1 MIKIKSKDFDLN
13 TLFQFDLLREVLL
26 NIAEFQNDIQ
36 SEIMDLKKND
46 KIQDMRLTRL
56 EQKQDIKFDPSEFN
70 INIINLDKSPEID
83 TPTENNKNTEKSLEE
98 KEKNEEKKEKDI
110 FESNDKDDDE
120 EEKKEKKM
128 RNKYDNLL
136 NDKTNNMTTNNNSNI
151 QNQSSSSPMNQDIIR
166 NMMKN
171 IRENTEKIANLE
183 SQLNKEFER
192 QIKKSKEDLKRDFIG
207 QLSEFKGK
215 NKILDKR
222 INDLEQKNSEQDK
235 LIEDLTVKCSNID
248 VFNMFRDSGD
258 GTVDMAKVLVK
269 SLEEKVFKKF
279 ELVDLR
285 YKQEV
290 NEVIKLKKTMENM
303 QPVIEKYEREI
314 NYSKEEIQKTKDE
327 INSLKELMNDLK
339 NGESTNINKKEINKK
354 IEDLKKELENMI
366 KNGQNELDSKIL
378 DCVKNIKN
386 IGQESNE
393 NTSNNLYN
401 DETINTLEKKIN
413 DLRKKTNDLDN
424 SFKLYMKNSEIDEI
438 KKNIKDIR
446 FDVDQKITKDSLK
459 ELYNLHLSDLD
470 EINDLREHI
479 STIFDDLRK
488 NIKSTSTLTNKV
500 ESIVG
505 NLISSKE
512 SKSSI
517 QKQIIDFTK
526 YVENSKLSEVVKNFN
541 LKIEDIY
548 SEIESLR
555 RDLTD
560 LQIDCKDFEKKER
573 VNRLEEDIYKNLT
586 DSKSALQKNKNE
598 IYKSI
603 KGLEVQIKSLDDE
616 IKLKQDADSWILAK
630 KPLKCFNCASCEAH
644 IKNVKNENPSDEF
657 ISWNKYPQHQ
667 QNEKNNRF
675 GRGFSHML
683 QMMTYDLI
691 NNLDSNTNN
700 SNNNNKEQY
709 IPISEDVN
717 PITNKTNNISNDQI
731 NKMNNSQVIDNNN
744 KYGTIA
750 KIAQIE
756 RSTSNIMNRI
766 NKRETGKSSAPKN
779 NGKLKLPKMEN
790 KKIRNEESLPYF
802 DEEKNNINPN
812 DSINYNEK
820 VISNNAESPRIVK
833 ITKKKGNQVLLN
845 SYGSSPD
852 IIMQN
857 LKSPLNSKQHSRQ
870 RKMENQMGDNNLI
883 QTYPVP

>member
-26 NIAEFQNDIQ
+26 NLAEFQNDIQ
-36 SEIMDLKKND
+36 SEIMALKKND
-46 KIQDMRLTRL
+46 KIQDMRLSRL
-56 EQKQDIKFDPSEFN
+56 EEKHDIKFDPSEFN
-70 INIINLDKSPEID
+70 INIINLDKSPEFGIS
-83 TPTENNKNTEKSLEE
+83 TENNKNTEKDIEE
-98 KEKNEEKKEKDI
+98 KGKKEENDI
-110 FESNDKDDDE
+110 FESNEKDDDE

-128 RNKYDNLL
+128 KNKYDKLL
-136 NDKTNNMTTNNNSNI
+136 NDKANNMVNNNNSYI
-151 QNQSSSSPMNQDIIR
+151 PNQASSSSMNQDIIR
-166 NMMKN
+166 SMMKD
-171 IRENTEKIANLE
+171 IRENAEKIANLE
-183 SQLNKEFER
+183 SQLNKDFER
-192 QIKKSKEDLKRDFIG
+192 QIKKSKDDLKRDFIG

-269 SLEEKVFKKF
+269 ALEEKVFKKF

-285 YKQEV
+285 YKQEM
-290 NEVIKLKKTMENM
+290 NEVITLKKTMENM
-303 QPVIEKYEREI
+303 QPVIEKYDREI
-314 NYSKEEIQKTKDE
+314 NYSKEEIQKIKEDINSLRELINEIKNDKSAKINEDE
-327 INSLKELMNDLK
+327 INQ
-339 NGESTNINKKEINKK
+339 K
-354 IEDLKKELENMI
+354 IKDLKKELEKMI
-366 KNGQNELDSKIL
+366 KNSQNELDNKIL
-378 DCVKNIKN
+378 ECVKNIKN
-386 IGQESNE
+386 IGEGTNQ

-401 DETINTLEKKIN
+401 DETINNLEKKIN

-459 ELYNLHLSDLD
+459 ELYNLHLSDVD
-470 EINDLREHI
+470 EINDLRDHI
-479 STIFDDLRK
+479 SNIFDDLRK
-488 NIKSTSTLTNKV
+488 NIRATTTLTNKV

-505 NLISSKE
+505 NMVSSKE
-512 SKSSI
+512 VKPSV

-541 LKIEDIY
+541 MKIEDLY
-548 SEIESLR
+548 GEIESLR

-560 LQIDCKDFEKKER
+560 LQIDCKVYEKKER
-573 VNRLEEDIYKNLT
+573 VNRLEEDIYKNIN
-586 DSKSALQKNKNE
+586 DFKSTLQKNKNE

-603 KGLEVQIKSLDDE
+603 KGLEVQMKSLDDE

-630 KPLKCFNCASCEAH
+630 KPLKCFNCASCEAL
-644 IKNVKNENPSDEF
+644 IKNVKNENPSDEY
-657 ISWNKYPQHQ
+657 ISWNKYPQK
-667 QNEKNNRF
+667 NEKNNNRF

-691 NNLDSNTNN
+691 NNLDNNTNS
-700 SNNNNKEQY
+700 SNNNNNSNKEQY
-709 IPISEDVN
+709 IPISEDFN
-717 PITNKTNNISNDQI
+717 PSTNKTNNISNDQS

-756 RSTSNIMNRI
+756 RSTSNIMNRL
-766 NKRETGKSSAPKN
+766 NKRETGKSSVPKN

-790 KKIRNEESLPYF
+790 KKIRNEESLPYL
-802 DEEKNNINPN
+802 DEEKNNINSN

-820 VISNNAESPRIVK
+820 VLSNNAESPRIIR

-845 SYGSSPD
+845 SYGSSPN

-857 LKSPLNSKQHSRQ
+857 LKSPPNSKENSRQ

>member
-26 NIAEFQNDIQ
+26 NLAEFQNDIQ
-36 SEIMDLKKND
+36 SEIMALKKND
-46 KIQDMRLTRL
+46 KIQDMRLSRL
-56 EQKQDIKFDPSEFN
+56 ELKHDIKFDPSEFN
-70 INIINLDKSPEID
+70 ISIINLDKSPEFGIS
-83 TPTENNKNTEKSLEE
+83 TENNKNTEKDIEE
-98 KEKNEEKKEKDI
+98 KGKKEENDI
-110 FESNDKDDDE
+110 FESNEKDDDE

-128 RNKYDNLL
+128 KNKYDKLL
-136 NDKTNNMTTNNNSNI
+136 NDKANNMVNNNNSYM
-151 QNQSSSSPMNQDIIR
+151 QNQASSSSMNQDIIR
-166 NMMKN
+166 SMMKD
-171 IRENTEKIANLE
+171 IRENAEKIANLE
-183 SQLNKEFER
+183 SQLNKDFER
-192 QIKKSKEDLKRDFIG
+192 QIKKSKDDLKRDFIG

-269 SLEEKVFKKF
+269 ALEEKVFKKF

-285 YKQEV
+285 YKQEM
-290 NEVIKLKKTMENM
+290 NEVITLKKTMENM
-303 QPVIEKYEREI
+303 QPVIEKYDREI
-314 NYSKEEIQKTKDE
+314 NYSKEEIQKIKEDINSLRELINEIKNDESAKINEDE
-327 INSLKELMNDLK
+327 INQ
-339 NGESTNINKKEINKK
+339 K
-354 IEDLKKELENMI
+354 IKDLKKELEKMI
-366 KNGQNELDSKIL
+366 KNSQNELDNKIL
-378 DCVKNIKN
+378 ECVKNIKN
-386 IGQESNE
+386 IGEGTNQ

-401 DETINTLEKKIN
+401 DETINNLEKKIN

-459 ELYNLHLSDLD
+459 ELYNLHLSDVD
-470 EINDLREHI
+470 EINDLRDHI
-479 STIFDDLRK
+479 SNIFDDLRK
-488 NIKSTSTLTNKV
+488 NIRATTTLTNKV

-505 NLISSKE
+505 NMVSSKE
-512 SKSSI
+512 VKPSV

-541 LKIEDIY
+541 MKIEDLY
-548 SEIESLR
+548 GEIESLR

-560 LQIDCKDFEKKER
+560 LQIDCKVYEKKER
-573 VNRLEEDIYKNLT
+573 VNRLEEDIYKNIN
-586 DSKSALQKNKNE
+586 DFKSTLQKNKNE

-603 KGLEVQIKSLDDE
+603 KGLEVQMKSLDDE

-630 KPLKCFNCASCEAH
+630 KPLKCFNCASCEAL
-644 IKNVKNENPSDEF
+644 IKNVKNENPSDEY
-657 ISWNKYPQHQ
+657 ISWNKYPQK
-667 QNEKNNRF
+667 NEKNNNRF

-691 NNLDSNTNN
+691 NNLDNNTNS
-700 SNNNNKEQY
+700 SNNNNNSNKEQY
-709 IPISEDVN
+709 IPISEDFN
-717 PITNKTNNISNDQI
+717 PSTNKTNNISNDQS

-756 RSTSNIMNRI
+756 RSTSNIMNRL
-766 NKRETGKSSAPKN
+766 NKRETGKSSVPKN

-790 KKIRNEESLPYF
+790 KKIRNEESLPYL
-802 DEEKNNINPN
+802 DEEKNNINSN

-820 VISNNAESPRIVK
+820 VLSNNAESPRIIK

-845 SYGSSPD
+845 SYGSSPN

-857 LKSPLNSKQHSRQ
+857 LKSPPNSKENSRQ

>member
-26 NIAEFQNDIQ
+26 NLAEFQNDIQ
-36 SEIMDLKKND
+36 SEIMALKKND
-46 KIQDMRLTRL
+46 KIQDMRLSRL
-56 EQKQDIKFDPSEFN
+56 EEKHDIKFDPSEFN
-70 INIINLDKSPEID
+70 ISIINLDKSPEFGIS
-83 TPTENNKNTEKSLEE
+83 TENNKNTEKDIEE
-98 KEKNEEKKEKDI
+98 KGKKEEKDI
-110 FESNDKDDDE
+110 FESNEKDDDE

-128 RNKYDNLL
+128 KNKYDKLL
-136 NDKTNNMTTNNNSNI
+136 NDKANNMVNNNNSYM
-151 QNQSSSSPMNQDIIR
+151 QNQASSSSMNQDIIR
-166 NMMKN
+166 SMMKD
-171 IRENTEKIANLE
+171 IRENAEKIANLE
-183 SQLNKEFER
+183 SQLNKDFER
-192 QIKKSKEDLKRDFIG
+192 QIKKSKDDLKRDFIG

-269 SLEEKVFKKF
+269 ALEEKVFKKF

-285 YKQEV
+285 YKQEM
-290 NEVIKLKKTMENM
+290 NEVITLKKTMENM
-303 QPVIEKYEREI
+303 QPVIEKYDREI
-314 NYSKEEIQKTKDE
+314 NYSKEEIQKIKEDINSLRELINEIKNDESAKINEDE
-327 INSLKELMNDLK
+327 INQ
-339 NGESTNINKKEINKK
+339 K
-354 IEDLKKELENMI
+354 IKDLKKELEKMI
-366 KNGQNELDSKIL
+366 KNSQNELDNKIL
-378 DCVKNIKN
+378 ECVKNIKN
-386 IGQESNE
+386 IGEGTNQ

-401 DETINTLEKKIN
+401 DETINNLEKKIN

-459 ELYNLHLSDLD
+459 ELYNLHLSDVD
-470 EINDLREHI
+470 EINDLRDHI
-479 STIFDDLRK
+479 SNIFDDLRK
-488 NIKSTSTLTNKV
+488 NIRATTTLTNKV

-505 NLISSKE
+505 NMVSSKE
-512 SKSSI
+512 VKPSV

-541 LKIEDIY
+541 MKIEDLY
-548 SEIESLR
+548 GEIESLR

-560 LQIDCKDFEKKER
+560 LQIDCKVYEKKER
-573 VNRLEEDIYKNLT
+573 VNRLEEDIYKNIN
-586 DSKSALQKNKNE
+586 DFKSTLQKNKNE

-603 KGLEVQIKSLDDE
+603 KGLEVQMKSLDDE

-630 KPLKCFNCASCEAH
+630 KPLKCFNCASCEAL
-644 IKNVKNENPSDEF
+644 IKNVKNENPSDEY
-657 ISWNKYPQHQ
+657 ISWNKYPQK
-667 QNEKNNRF
+667 NEKNNNRF

-691 NNLDSNTNN
+691 NNLDNNTNS
-700 SNNNNKEQY
+700 SNNNNNSNKEQY
-709 IPISEDVN
+709 IPISEDFN
-717 PITNKTNNISNDQI
+717 PSTNKTNNISNDQS

-756 RSTSNIMNRI
+756 RSTSNIMNRL
-766 NKRETGKSSAPKN
+766 NKRETGKSSVPKN

-790 KKIRNEESLPYF
+790 KKIRNEESLPYL
-802 DEEKNNINPN
+802 DEEKNNINSN

-820 VISNNAESPRIVK
+820 VLSNNAESPRIIK

-845 SYGSSPD
+845 SYGSSPN

-857 LKSPLNSKQHSRQ
+857 LKSPPNSKENPRQ

>member
-26 NIAEFQNDIQ
+26 NLAEFQNDIQ
-36 SEIMDLKKND
+36 SEIMALKKND
-46 KIQDMRLTRL
+46 KIQDMRLSRL
-56 EQKQDIKFDPSEFN
+56 EEKHDIKFDPSEFN
-70 INIINLDKSPEID
+70 ISIINLDKSPEFGIS
-83 TPTENNKNTEKSLEE
+83 TENNKNTEKDIEE
-98 KEKNEEKKEKDI
+98 KGKKEENDI
-110 FESNDKDDDE
+110 FESNEKDDDE

-128 RNKYDNLL
+128 KNKYDKLL
-136 NDKTNNMTTNNNSNI
+136 NDKANNMVNNNNSYM
-151 QNQSSSSPMNQDIIR
+151 QNQASSSSMNQDIIR
-166 NMMKN
+166 SMMKD
-171 IRENTEKIANLE
+171 IRENAEKIANLE
-183 SQLNKEFER
+183 SQLNKDFER
-192 QIKKSKEDLKRDFIG
+192 QIKKSKDDLKRDFIG

-269 SLEEKVFKKF
+269 ALEEKVFKKF

-285 YKQEV
+285 YKQEM
-290 NEVIKLKKTMENM
+290 NEVITLKKTMENM
-303 QPVIEKYEREI
+303 QPVIEKYDREI
-314 NYSKEEIQKTKDE
+314 NYSKEEIQKIKEDINSLRELINEIKNDESAKINEDE
-327 INSLKELMNDLK
+327 INQ
-339 NGESTNINKKEINKK
+339 K
-354 IEDLKKELENMI
+354 IKDLKKELEKMI
-366 KNGQNELDSKIL
+366 KNSQNELDNKIL
-378 DCVKNIKN
+378 ECVKNIKN
-386 IGQESNE
+386 IGEGTNQ

-401 DETINTLEKKIN
+401 DETINNLEKKIN

-459 ELYNLHLSDLD
+459 ELYNLHLSDVD
-470 EINDLREHI
+470 EINDLRDHI
-479 STIFDDLRK
+479 SNIFDDLRK
-488 NIKSTSTLTNKV
+488 NIRATTTLTNKV

-505 NLISSKE
+505 NMVSSKE
-512 SKSSI
+512 VKPSV

-541 LKIEDIY
+541 MKIEDLY
-548 SEIESLR
+548 GEIESLR

-560 LQIDCKDFEKKER
+560 LQIDCKVYEKKER
-573 VNRLEEDIYKNLT
+573 VNRLEEDIYKNIN
-586 DSKSALQKNKNE
+586 DFKSTLQKNKNE

-603 KGLEVQIKSLDDE
+603 KGLEVQMKSLDDE

-630 KPLKCFNCASCEAH
+630 KPLKCFNCASCEAL
-644 IKNVKNENPSDEF
+644 IKNVKNENPSDEY
-657 ISWNKYPQHQ
+657 ISWNKYPQK
-667 QNEKNNRF
+667 NEKNNNRF

-691 NNLDSNTNN
+691 NNLDNNTNS
-700 SNNNNKEQY
+700 SNNYNNSNKEQY
-709 IPISEDVN
+709 IPISEDFN
-717 PITNKTNNISNDQI
+717 PSTNKTNNISNDQS

-756 RSTSNIMNRI
+756 RSTSNIMNRL
-766 NKRETGKSSAPKN
+766 NKRETGKSSVPKN

-790 KKIRNEESLPYF
+790 KKIRNEESLPYL
-802 DEEKNNINPN
+802 DEEKNNINSN

-820 VISNNAESPRIVK
+820 VLSNNAESPRIIK

-845 SYGSSPD
+845 SYGSSPN

-857 LKSPLNSKQHSRQ
+857 LKSPPNSKENSRQ

>member
-26 NIAEFQNDIQ
+26 NLAEFQNDIQ
-36 SEIMDLKKND
+36 SEIMALKKND
-46 KIQDMRLTRL
+46 KIQDMRLSRL
-56 EQKQDIKFDPSEFN
+56 EEKHDIKFDPSEFN
-70 INIINLDKSPEID
+70 ISIINLDKSPEFGIS
-83 TPTENNKNTEKSLEE
+83 TENNKNTEKDIEE
-98 KEKNEEKKEKDI
+98 KGKKEENDI
-110 FESNDKDDDE
+110 FESNEKDDDE

-128 RNKYDNLL
+128 KNKYDKLL
-136 NDKTNNMTTNNNSNI
+136 NDKANNMVSNNNSYM
-151 QNQSSSSPMNQDIIR
+151 QNQASSSSMNQDIIR
-166 NMMKN
+166 SMMKD
-171 IRENTEKIANLE
+171 IRENAEKIANLE
-183 SQLNKEFER
+183 SQLNKDFER
-192 QIKKSKEDLKRDFIG
+192 QIKKSKDDLKRDFIG

-269 SLEEKVFKKF
+269 ALEEKVFKKF

-285 YKQEV
+285 YKQEM
-290 NEVIKLKKTMENM
+290 NEVITLKKTMENM
-303 QPVIEKYEREI
+303 QPVIEKYDREI
-314 NYSKEEIQKTKDE
+314 NYSKEEIQKIKEDINSLRELINEIKNDESAKINEDE
-327 INSLKELMNDLK
+327 INQ
-339 NGESTNINKKEINKK
+339 K
-354 IEDLKKELENMI
+354 IKDLKKELEKMI
-366 KNGQNELDSKIL
+366 KNSQNELDNKIL
-378 DCVKNIKN
+378 ECVKNIKN
-386 IGQESNE
+386 IGEGTNQ

-401 DETINTLEKKIN
+401 DETINNLEKKIN

-459 ELYNLHLSDLD
+459 ELYNLHLSDVD
-470 EINDLREHI
+470 EINDLRDHI
-479 STIFDDLRK
+479 SNIFDDLRK
-488 NIKSTSTLTNKV
+488 NIRATTTLTNKV

-505 NLISSKE
+505 NMVSSKE
-512 SKSSI
+512 VKPSV

-541 LKIEDIY
+541 MKIEDLY
-548 SEIESLR
+548 GEIESLR

-560 LQIDCKDFEKKER
+560 LQIDCKVYEKKER
-573 VNRLEEDIYKNLT
+573 VNRLEEDIYKNIN
-586 DSKSALQKNKNE
+586 DFKSTLQKNKNE

-603 KGLEVQIKSLDDE
+603 KGLEVQMKSLDDE

-630 KPLKCFNCASCEAH
+630 KPLKCFNCASCEAL
-644 IKNVKNENPSDEF
+644 IKNVKNENPSDEY
-657 ISWNKYPQHQ
+657 ISWNKYPQK
-667 QNEKNNRF
+667 NEKNNNRF

-691 NNLDSNTNN
+691 NNLDNNTNS
-700 SNNNNKEQY
+700 SNNNNNSNKEQY
-709 IPISEDVN
+709 IPISEDFN
-717 PITNKTNNISNDQI
+717 PSTNKTNNISNDQS

-756 RSTSNIMNRI
+756 RSTSNIMNRL
-766 NKRETGKSSAPKN
+766 NKRETGKSSVPKN

-790 KKIRNEESLPYF
+790 KKIRNEESLPYL
-802 DEEKNNINPN
+802 DEEKNNINSN

-820 VISNNAESPRIVK
+820 VLSNNAESPRIIK

-845 SYGSSPD
+845 SYGSSPN

-857 LKSPLNSKQHSRQ
+857 LKSPPNSKENPRQ

>member
-26 NIAEFQNDIQ
+26 NLAEFQNDIQ
-36 SEIMDLKKND
+36 SEIMALKKND
-46 KIQDMRLTRL
+46 KIQDMRLSRL
-56 EQKQDIKFDPSEFN
+56 EEKHDIKFDPSEFN
-70 INIINLDKSPEID
+70 INIINLDKSSD
-83 TPTENNKNTEKSLEE
+83 LGASTENNKNTEKDLEE
-98 KEKNEEKKEKDI
+98 KRKKEENDI
-110 FESNDKDDDE
+110 FASNEKDDDE

-128 RNKYDNLL
+128 KNKYDNLL
-136 NDKTNNMTTNNNSNI
+136 KDKANNMAANSRSNI
-151 QNQSSSSPMNQDIIR
+151 SNEASSSPVNQDIIR
-166 NMMKN
+166 NMMKS
-171 IRENTEKIANLE
+171 IRENSEKIANLE
-183 SQLNKEFER
+183 SQLNKDFER

-248 VFNMFRDSGD
+248 VFNMFQDTGD

-285 YKQEV
+285 YKQEM
-290 NEVIKLKKTMENM
+290 NEVIKLKKAMENM

-314 NYSKEEIQKTKDE
+314 NYSKEEIQKIKEDINSLRELINEKKNETSNYLNEDE
-327 INSLKELMNDLK
+327 INL
-339 NGESTNINKKEINKK
+339 K

-366 KNGQNELDSKIL
+366 KNSQNELDNKIL
-378 DCVKNIKN
+378 ECIKNIKN
-386 IGQESNE
+386 IGEGANQNI
-393 NTSNNLYN
+393 SNNLYN
-401 DETINTLEKKIN
+401 DETINNLEKKII

-459 ELYNLHLSDLD
+459 ELYNLHLSDVD

-488 NIKSTSTLTNKV
+488 NIRSTTTLTNKV

-505 NLISSKE
+505 NMVSSKE
-512 SKSSI
+512 PKPSV

-526 YVENSKLSEVVKNFN
+526 YVENSKLSEVVKNLN
-541 LKIEDIY
+541 MKIEDIY
-548 SEIESLR
+548 GEIESLR

-573 VNRLEEDIYKNLT
+573 VNRLEEDIYKNLN
-586 DSKSALQKNKNE
+586 DSKSVLQKNKNE
-598 IYKSI
+598 IYKNI
-603 KGLEVQIKSLDDE
+603 KALEVQMKSLDDE

-630 KPLKCFNCASCEAH
+630 RPLKCFNCASCEAH
-644 IKNVKNENPSDEF
+644 IKNVKNENPTDEY
-657 ISWNKYPQHQ
+657 ISWNKYPQ
-667 QNEKNNRF
+667 QNEKSTNRF

-691 NNLDSNTNN
+691 NNLDNNTNN
-700 SNNNNKEQY
+700 SNNNSKSNKEQY
-709 IPISEDVN
+709 IPISEDFS
-717 PITNKTNNISNDQI
+717 PSTNKTNNVSNDQN

-744 KYGTIA
+744 KYATIA

-756 RSTSNIMNRI
+756 RSTSNIMNRL
-766 NKRETGKSSAPKN
+766 NKRETGKSSVPKN
-779 NGKLKLPKMEN
+779 TGKLKLPKMEN
-790 KKIRNEESLPYF
+790 KKIRNEESLPYIG
-802 DEEKNNINPN
+802 DEKNNINSN

-820 VISNNAESPRIVK
+820 VPSNNPDSPRIIK

-845 SYGSSPD
+845 SYGSSPN
-852 IIMQN
+852 IMLQN
-857 LKSPLNSKQHSRQ
+857 LKSPPNSKQNSRQ
-870 RKMENQMGDNNLI
+870 RGMDNQMGDNNLI

>member
-26 NIAEFQNDIQ
+26 NLAEFQNDIQ
-36 SEIMDLKKND
+36 SEIMALKKND
-46 KIQDMRLTRL
+46 KIQDMRLSRL
-56 EQKQDIKFDPSEFN
+56 EEKHDIKFDPSEFN
-70 INIINLDKSPEID
+70 ISIINLDKSPEFGIS
-83 TPTENNKNTEKSLEE
+83 TENNKNTEKDIEE
-98 KEKNEEKKEKDI
+98 KGKKEEKDI
-110 FESNDKDDDE
+110 FESNEKDDDE

-128 RNKYDNLL
+128 KNKYDKLL
-136 NDKTNNMTTNNNSNI
+136 NDKANNMVSNNNSYM
-151 QNQSSSSPMNQDIIR
+151 QNQASSSSMNQDIIR
-166 NMMKN
+166 SMMKD
-171 IRENTEKIANLE
+171 IRENAEKIANLE
-183 SQLNKEFER
+183 SQLNKDFER
-192 QIKKSKEDLKRDFIG
+192 QIKKSKDDLKRDFIG

-269 SLEEKVFKKF
+269 ALEEKVFKKF

-285 YKQEV
+285 YKQEM
-290 NEVIKLKKTMENM
+290 NEVITLKKTMENM
-303 QPVIEKYEREI
+303 QPVIEKYDREI
-314 NYSKEEIQKTKDE
+314 NYSKEEIQKIKEDINSLRELINEIKNDESAKINEDE
-327 INSLKELMNDLK
+327 INQ
-339 NGESTNINKKEINKK
+339 K
-354 IEDLKKELENMI
+354 IKDLKKELEKMI
-366 KNGQNELDSKIL
+366 KNSQNELDNKIL
-378 DCVKNIKN
+378 ECVKNIKN
-386 IGQESNE
+386 IGEGTNQ

-401 DETINTLEKKIN
+401 DETINNLEKKIN

-459 ELYNLHLSDLD
+459 ELYNLHLSDVD
-470 EINDLREHI
+470 EINDLSDHI
-479 STIFDDLRK
+479 SNIFDDLRK
-488 NIKSTSTLTNKV
+488 NIRATTTLTNKV

-505 NLISSKE
+505 NMVSSKE
-512 SKSSI
+512 VKPSV

-541 LKIEDIY
+541 MKIEDLY
-548 SEIESLR
+548 GEIESLR

-560 LQIDCKDFEKKER
+560 LQIDCKVYEKKER
-573 VNRLEEDIYKNLT
+573 VNRLEEDIYKNIN
-586 DSKSALQKNKNE
+586 DFKSTLQKNKNE

-603 KGLEVQIKSLDDE
+603 KGLEVQMKSLDDE

-630 KPLKCFNCASCEAH
+630 KPLKCFNCASCEAL
-644 IKNVKNENPSDEF
+644 IKNVKNENPSDEY
-657 ISWNKYPQHQ
+657 ISWNKYPQK
-667 QNEKNNRF
+667 NEKNNNRF

-691 NNLDSNTNN
+691 NNLDNNTNS
-700 SNNNNKEQY
+700 SNNNNNNSNKEQY
-709 IPISEDVN
+709 IPISEDFN
-717 PITNKTNNISNDQI
+717 PSTNKTNNISNDQS

-756 RSTSNIMNRI
+756 RSTSNIMNRL
-766 NKRETGKSSAPKN
+766 NKRETGKSSVPKN

-790 KKIRNEESLPYF
+790 KKIRNEESLPYL
-802 DEEKNNINPN
+802 DEEKNNINSN

-820 VISNNAESPRIVK
+820 VLSNNAESPRIIK

-845 SYGSSPD
+845 SYGSSPN

-857 LKSPLNSKQHSRQ
+857 LKSPPNSKENSRQ

>member
-1 MIKIKSKDFDLN
+1 MK
-13 TLFQFDLLREVLL
+13 
-26 NIAEFQNDIQ
+26 
-36 SEIMDLKKND
+36 
-46 KIQDMRLTRL
+46 
-56 EQKQDIKFDPSEFN
+56 
-70 INIINLDKSPEID
+70 
-83 TPTENNKNTEKSLEE
+83 
-98 KEKNEEKKEKDI
+98 
-110 FESNDKDDDE
+110 
-120 EEKKEKKM
+120 
-128 RNKYDNLL
+128 NKYDKLL
-136 NDKTNNMTTNNNSNI
+136 NDKANNMVNNNNSYM
-151 QNQSSSSPMNQDIIR
+151 QNQASSSSMNQDIIR
-166 NMMKN
+166 SMMKD
-171 IRENTEKIANLE
+171 IRENAEKIANLE
-183 SQLNKEFER
+183 SQLNKDFER
-192 QIKKSKEDLKRDFIG
+192 QIKKSKDDLKRDFIG

-269 SLEEKVFKKF
+269 ALEEKVFKKF

-285 YKQEV
+285 YKQEM
-290 NEVIKLKKTMENM
+290 NEVITLKKTMENM
-303 QPVIEKYEREI
+303 QPVIEKYDREI
-314 NYSKEEIQKTKDE
+314 NYSKEEIQKIKEDINSLRELINEIKNDKSAKINEDE
-327 INSLKELMNDLK
+327 INQ
-339 NGESTNINKKEINKK
+339 K
-354 IEDLKKELENMI
+354 IKDLKKELEKMI
-366 KNGQNELDSKIL
+366 KNSQNELDNKIL
-378 DCVKNIKN
+378 ECVKNIKN
-386 IGQESNE
+386 IGEGTNQ

-401 DETINTLEKKIN
+401 DETINNLEKKIN

-459 ELYNLHLSDLD
+459 ELYNLHLSDVD
-470 EINDLREHI
+470 EINDLRDHI
-479 STIFDDLRK
+479 SNIFDDLRK
-488 NIKSTSTLTNKV
+488 NIRATTTLTNKV

-505 NLISSKE
+505 NMVSSKE
-512 SKSSI
+512 VKPSV

-541 LKIEDIY
+541 MKIEDLY
-548 SEIESLR
+548 GEIESLR

-560 LQIDCKDFEKKER
+560 LQIDCKVYEKKER
-573 VNRLEEDIYKNLT
+573 VNRLEEDIYKNIN
-586 DSKSALQKNKNE
+586 DFKSTLQKNKNE

-603 KGLEVQIKSLDDE
+603 KGLEVQMKSLDDE

-630 KPLKCFNCASCEAH
+630 KPLKCFNCASCEAL
-644 IKNVKNENPSDEF
+644 IKNVKNENPSDEY
-657 ISWNKYPQHQ
+657 ISWNKYPQK
-667 QNEKNNRF
+667 NEKNNNRF

-691 NNLDSNTNN
+691 NNLDNNTNS
-700 SNNNNKEQY
+700 SNNNNNSNKEQY
-709 IPISEDVN
+709 IPISEDFN
-717 PITNKTNNISNDQI
+717 PSTNKTNNISNDQS

-756 RSTSNIMNRI
+756 RSTSNIMNRL
-766 NKRETGKSSAPKN
+766 NKRETGKSSVPKN

-790 KKIRNEESLPYF
+790 KKIRNEESLPYL
-802 DEEKNNINPN
+802 DEEKNNINSN

-820 VISNNAESPRIVK
+820 VLSNNAESPRIIK

-845 SYGSSPD
+845 SYGSSPN

-857 LKSPLNSKQHSRQ
+857 LKSPPNSKENPRQ

>member
-26 NIAEFQNDIQ
+26 NLAEFQNDIQ
-36 SEIMDLKKND
+36 SEIMALKKND
-46 KIQDMRLTRL
+46 KIQDMRLSRL
-56 EQKQDIKFDPSEFN
+56 EEKHDIKFDPSEFN
-70 INIINLDKSPEID
+70 ISIINLDKSPEFGIS
-83 TPTENNKNTEKSLEE
+83 TENNKNTEKDIEE
-98 KEKNEEKKEKDI
+98 KGKKEEKDI
-110 FESNDKDDDE
+110 FESNEKDDDE

-128 RNKYDNLL
+128 KNKYDKLL
-136 NDKTNNMTTNNNSNI
+136 NDKANNMVNNNNSYM
-151 QNQSSSSPMNQDIIR
+151 QNQASSSSMNQDIIR
-166 NMMKN
+166 SMMKD
-171 IRENTEKIANLE
+171 IRENAEKIANLE
-183 SQLNKEFER
+183 SQLNKDFER
-192 QIKKSKEDLKRDFIG
+192 QIKKSKDDLKRDFIG

-269 SLEEKVFKKF
+269 ALEEKVFKKF

-285 YKQEV
+285 YKQEM
-290 NEVIKLKKTMENM
+290 NEVITLKKIMENM
-303 QPVIEKYEREI
+303 QPVMEKDDREI
-314 NYSKEEIQKTKDE
+314 NYSKEEIQKIKEDINSLRELINEIKNDESAKINEDE
-327 INSLKELMNDLK
+327 INQ
-339 NGESTNINKKEINKK
+339 K
-354 IEDLKKELENMI
+354 IKDLKKELEKMI
-366 KNGQNELDSKIL
+366 KNSQNELDNKIL
-378 DCVKNIKN
+378 ECVKNIKN
-386 IGQESNE
+386 IGEGTNQ

-401 DETINTLEKKIN
+401 DETINNLEKKIN

-459 ELYNLHLSDLD
+459 ELYNLHLSDVD
-470 EINDLREHI
+470 EINDLRDHI
-479 STIFDDLRK
+479 SNIFDDLRK
-488 NIKSTSTLTNKV
+488 NIRATTTLTNKV

-505 NLISSKE
+505 NMVSSKE
-512 SKSSI
+512 VKPSV

-541 LKIEDIY
+541 MKIEDLY
-548 SEIESLR
+548 GEIESLR

-560 LQIDCKDFEKKER
+560 LQIDCKVYEKKER
-573 VNRLEEDIYKNLT
+573 VNRLEEDIYKNIN
-586 DSKSALQKNKNE
+586 DFKSTLQKNKNE

-603 KGLEVQIKSLDDE
+603 KGLEVQMKSLDDE

-630 KPLKCFNCASCEAH
+630 KPLKCFNCASCEAL
-644 IKNVKNENPSDEF
+644 IKNVKNENPSDEY
-657 ISWNKYPQHQ
+657 ISWNKYPQK
-667 QNEKNNRF
+667 NEKNNNRF

-691 NNLDSNTNN
+691 NNLDNNTNS
-700 SNNNNKEQY
+700 SNNNNNSNKEQY
-709 IPISEDVN
+709 IPISEDFN
-717 PITNKTNNISNDQI
+717 PSTNKTNNISNDQS

-756 RSTSNIMNRI
+756 RSTSNIMNRL
-766 NKRETGKSSAPKN
+766 NKRETGKSSVPKN

-790 KKIRNEESLPYF
+790 KKIRNEESLPYL
-802 DEEKNNINPN
+802 DEEKNNINSN

-820 VISNNAESPRIVK
+820 VLSNNAESPRIIK

-845 SYGSSPD
+845 SYGSSPN

-857 LKSPLNSKQHSRQ
+857 LKSPPNSKENSRQ

>member
-1 MIKIKSKDFDLN
+1 M
-13 TLFQFDLLREVLL
+13 LL
-26 NIAEFQNDIQ
+26 NLAEFQNDIQ
-36 SEIMDLKKND
+36 SEIMALKKND
-46 KIQDMRLTRL
+46 KIQDMRLSRL
-56 EQKQDIKFDPSEFN
+56 EEKHDIKFDPSEFN
-70 INIINLDKSPEID
+70 ISIINLDKSPEFGIS
-83 TPTENNKNTEKSLEE
+83 TENNKNTEKDIEE
-98 KEKNEEKKEKDI
+98 KGKKEEKDI
-110 FESNDKDDDE
+110 FESNEKDDDE

-128 RNKYDNLL
+128 KNKYDKLL
-136 NDKTNNMTTNNNSNI
+136 NDKANNMVNNNNSYM
-151 QNQSSSSPMNQDIIR
+151 QNQASSSSMNQDIIR
-166 NMMKN
+166 SMMKD
-171 IRENTEKIANLE
+171 IRENAEKIANLE
-183 SQLNKEFER
+183 SQLNKDFER
-192 QIKKSKEDLKRDFIG
+192 QIKKSKDDLKRDFIG

-269 SLEEKVFKKF
+269 ALEEKVFKKF

-285 YKQEV
+285 YKQEM
-290 NEVIKLKKTMENM
+290 NEVITLKKTMENM
-303 QPVIEKYEREI
+303 QPVIEKYDREI
-314 NYSKEEIQKTKDE
+314 NYSKEEIQKIKEDINSLRELINEIKNDESAKINEDE
-327 INSLKELMNDLK
+327 INQ
-339 NGESTNINKKEINKK
+339 K
-354 IEDLKKELENMI
+354 IKDLKKELEKMI
-366 KNGQNELDSKIL
+366 KNSQNELDNKIL
-378 DCVKNIKN
+378 ECVKNIKN
-386 IGQESNE
+386 IGEGTNQ

-401 DETINTLEKKIN
+401 DETINNLEKKIN

-459 ELYNLHLSDLD
+459 ELYNLHLSDVD
-470 EINDLREHI
+470 EINDLRDHI
-479 STIFDDLRK
+479 SNIFDDLRK
-488 NIKSTSTLTNKV
+488 NIRATTTLTNKV

-505 NLISSKE
+505 NMVSSKE
-512 SKSSI
+512 VKPSV

-541 LKIEDIY
+541 MKIEDLY
-548 SEIESLR
+548 GEIESLR

-560 LQIDCKDFEKKER
+560 LQIDCKVYEKKER
-573 VNRLEEDIYKNLT
+573 VNRLEEDIYKNIN
-586 DSKSALQKNKNE
+586 DFKSTLQKNKNE

-603 KGLEVQIKSLDDE
+603 KGLEVQMKSLDDE

-630 KPLKCFNCASCEAH
+630 KPLKCFNCASCEAL
-644 IKNVKNENPSDEF
+644 IKNVKNENPSDEY
-657 ISWNKYPQHQ
+657 ISWNKYPQK
-667 QNEKNNRF
+667 NEKNNNRF

-691 NNLDSNTNN
+691 NNLDNNTNS
-700 SNNNNKEQY
+700 SNNNNNNSNKEQY
-709 IPISEDVN
+709 IPISEDFN
-717 PITNKTNNISNDQI
+717 PSTNKTNNISNDQS

-756 RSTSNIMNRI
+756 RSTSNIMNRL
-766 NKRETGKSSAPKN
+766 NKRETGKSSVPKN

-790 KKIRNEESLPYF
+790 KKIRNEESLPYL
-802 DEEKNNINPN
+802 DEEKNNINSN

-820 VISNNAESPRIVK
+820 VLSNNAESPRIIK

-845 SYGSSPD
+845 SYGSTPN

-857 LKSPLNSKQHSRQ
+857 LKSPPNSKENSRQ

>member
-26 NIAEFQNDIQ
+26 NLAEFQNDIQ
-36 SEIMDLKKND
+36 SEIMALKKND
-46 KIQDMRLTRL
+46 KIQDMRLSRL
-56 EQKQDIKFDPSEFN
+56 EEKHDIKFDPSEFN
-70 INIINLDKSPEID
+70 ISIINLDKSPEFGIS
-83 TPTENNKNTEKSLEE
+83 TENNKNTEKDIEE
-98 KEKNEEKKEKDI
+98 KGKKEENDI
-110 FESNDKDDDE
+110 FESNEKDDDE

-128 RNKYDNLL
+128 KNKYDKLL
-136 NDKTNNMTTNNNSNI
+136 NDKANNMVNNNNSYM
-151 QNQSSSSPMNQDIIR
+151 QNQASSSSMNQDIIR
-166 NMMKN
+166 SMMKD
-171 IRENTEKIANLE
+171 IRENAEKIANLE
-183 SQLNKEFER
+183 SQLNKDFER
-192 QIKKSKEDLKRDFIG
+192 QIKKSKDDLKRDFIG

-269 SLEEKVFKKF
+269 ALEEKVFKKF

-285 YKQEV
+285 YKQEM
-290 NEVIKLKKTMENM
+290 NEVITLKKTMENM
-303 QPVIEKYEREI
+303 QPVIEKYDREI
-314 NYSKEEIQKTKDE
+314 NYSKEEIQKIKEDINSLRELINEIKNDKSAKINEDE
-327 INSLKELMNDLK
+327 INQ
-339 NGESTNINKKEINKK
+339 K
-354 IEDLKKELENMI
+354 IKDLKKELEKMI
-366 KNGQNELDSKIL
+366 KNSQNELDNKIL
-378 DCVKNIKN
+378 ECVKNIKN
-386 IGQESNE
+386 IGEGTNQ

-401 DETINTLEKKIN
+401 DETINNLEKKIN

-459 ELYNLHLSDLD
+459 ELYNLHLSDVD
-470 EINDLREHI
+470 EINDLRDHI
-479 STIFDDLRK
+479 SNIFDDLRK
-488 NIKSTSTLTNKV
+488 NIRATTTLTNKV

-505 NLISSKE
+505 NMVSSKE
-512 SKSSI
+512 VKPSV

-541 LKIEDIY
+541 MKIEDLY
-548 SEIESLR
+548 GEIESLR

-560 LQIDCKDFEKKER
+560 LQIDCKVYEKKER
-573 VNRLEEDIYKNLT
+573 VNRLEEDIYKNIN
-586 DSKSALQKNKNE
+586 DFKSTLQKNKNE

-603 KGLEVQIKSLDDE
+603 KGLEVQMKSLDDE

-630 KPLKCFNCASCEAH
+630 KPLKCFNCASCEAL
-644 IKNVKNENPSDEF
+644 IKNVKNENPSDEY
-657 ISWNKYPQHQ
+657 ISWNKYPQK
-667 QNEKNNRF
+667 NEKNNNRF

-691 NNLDSNTNN
+691 NNLDNNTNS
-700 SNNNNKEQY
+700 SNNNNNSNKEQY
-709 IPISEDVN
+709 IPISEDFN
-717 PITNKTNNISNDQI
+717 PSTNKTNNISNDQS

-756 RSTSNIMNRI
+756 RSTSNIMNRL
-766 NKRETGKSSAPKN
+766 NKRETGKSSVPKN

-790 KKIRNEESLPYF
+790 KKIRNEESLPYL
-802 DEEKNNINPN
+802 DEEKNNINSN

-820 VISNNAESPRIVK
+820 VLSNNAESPRIIK

-845 SYGSSPD
+845 SYGSSPN

-857 LKSPLNSKQHSRQ
+857 LKSPPNSKENSRQ

>member
-26 NIAEFQNDIQ
+26 NLAEFQNDIQ
-36 SEIMDLKKND
+36 SEIMALKKND
-46 KIQDMRLTRL
+46 KIQDMRLSRL
-56 EQKQDIKFDPSEFN
+56 EEKHDIKFDPSEFN
-70 INIINLDKSPEID
+70 ISIINLDKSPEFGIS
-83 TPTENNKNTEKSLEE
+83 TENNKNTEKDIEE
-98 KEKNEEKKEKDI
+98 KGKKEEKDI
-110 FESNDKDDDE
+110 FESNEKDDDE

-128 RNKYDNLL
+128 KNKYDKLL
-136 NDKTNNMTTNNNSNI
+136 NDKANNMVSNNNSYM
-151 QNQSSSSPMNQDIIR
+151 QNQASSSSMNQDIIR
-166 NMMKN
+166 SMMKD
-171 IRENTEKIANLE
+171 IRENAEKIANLE
-183 SQLNKEFER
+183 SQLNKDFER
-192 QIKKSKEDLKRDFIG
+192 QIKKSKDDLKRDFIG

-269 SLEEKVFKKF
+269 ALEEKVFKKF

-285 YKQEV
+285 YKQEM
-290 NEVIKLKKTMENM
+290 NEVITLKKTMENM
-303 QPVIEKYEREI
+303 QPVIEKYDREI
-314 NYSKEEIQKTKDE
+314 NYSKEEIQKIKEDINSLRELINEIKNDESAKINEDE
-327 INSLKELMNDLK
+327 INQ
-339 NGESTNINKKEINKK
+339 K
-354 IEDLKKELENMI
+354 IKDLKKELEKMI
-366 KNGQNELDSKIL
+366 KNSQNELDNKIL
-378 DCVKNIKN
+378 ECVKNIKN
-386 IGQESNE
+386 IGEGTNQ

-401 DETINTLEKKIN
+401 DETINNLEKKIN

-459 ELYNLHLSDLD
+459 ELYNLHLSDVD
-470 EINDLREHI
+470 EINDLSDHI
-479 STIFDDLRK
+479 SNIFDDLRK
-488 NIKSTSTLTNKV
+488 NIRATTTLTNKV

-505 NLISSKE
+505 NMVSSKE
-512 SKSSI
+512 VKPSV

-541 LKIEDIY
+541 MKIEDLY
-548 SEIESLR
+548 GEIESLR

-560 LQIDCKDFEKKER
+560 LQIDCKVYEKKER
-573 VNRLEEDIYKNLT
+573 VNRLEEDIYKNIN
-586 DSKSALQKNKNE
+586 DFKSTLQKNKNE

-603 KGLEVQIKSLDDE
+603 KGLEVQMKSLDDE

-630 KPLKCFNCASCEAH
+630 KPLKCFNCASCEAL
-644 IKNVKNENPSDEF
+644 IKNVKNENPSDEY
-657 ISWNKYPQHQ
+657 ISWNKYPQK
-667 QNEKNNRF
+667 NEKNNNRF

-691 NNLDSNTNN
+691 NNLDNNTNS
-700 SNNNNKEQY
+700 SNNNNNSNKEQY
-709 IPISEDVN
+709 IPISEDFN
-717 PITNKTNNISNDQI
+717 PSTNKTNNISNDQS

-756 RSTSNIMNRI
+756 RSTSNIMNRL
-766 NKRETGKSSAPKN
+766 NKRETGKSSVPKN

-790 KKIRNEESLPYF
+790 KKIRNEESLPYL
-802 DEEKNNINPN
+802 DEEKNNINSN

-820 VISNNAESPRIVK
+820 VLSNNAESPRIIK

-845 SYGSSPD
+845 SYGSSPN

-857 LKSPLNSKQHSRQ
+857 LKSPLNSKQKSRQ
-870 RKMENQMGDNNLI
+870 GRMENQMGDNNLI

>member
-26 NIAEFQNDIQ
+26 NLAEFQNDIQ
-36 SEIMDLKKND
+36 SEIMALKKND
-46 KIQDMRLTRL
+46 KIQDMRLSRL
-56 EQKQDIKFDPSEFN
+56 EEKHDIKFDPSEFN
-70 INIINLDKSPEID
+70 INIINLDKSSD
-83 TPTENNKNTEKSLEE
+83 LGASTENNKNTEKDLEE
-98 KEKNEEKKEKDI
+98 KRKKEENDI
-110 FESNDKDDDE
+110 FASNEKDDDE

-128 RNKYDNLL
+128 KNKYDNLL
-136 NDKTNNMTTNNNSNI
+136 KDKANNMAANSSSNI
-151 QNQSSSSPMNQDIIR
+151 SNQASSSPVNQDIIR
-166 NMMKN
+166 NMMKS
-171 IRENTEKIANLE
+171 IRENSEKIANLE
-183 SQLNKEFER
+183 SQLNKDFER

-248 VFNMFRDSGD
+248 VFNMFQDTGD

-285 YKQEV
+285 YKQEM
-290 NEVIKLKKTMENM
+290 NEVIKLKKAMENM

-314 NYSKEEIQKTKDE
+314 NYSKEEIQKIKEDINSLRELINEKKNETSNYLNEDE
-327 INSLKELMNDLK
+327 INL
-339 NGESTNINKKEINKK
+339 K

-366 KNGQNELDSKIL
+366 KNSQNELDNKIL
-378 DCVKNIKN
+378 ECIKNIKN
-386 IGQESNE
+386 IGEGANQNI
-393 NTSNNLYN
+393 SNNLYN
-401 DETINTLEKKIN
+401 DETINNLEKKII

-459 ELYNLHLSDLD
+459 ELYNLHLSDVD

-488 NIKSTSTLTNKV
+488 NIRSTTTLTNKV

-505 NLISSKE
+505 NMVSSKE
-512 SKSSI
+512 PKPSV

-526 YVENSKLSEVVKNFN
+526 YVENSKLSEVVKNLN
-541 LKIEDIY
+541 MKIEDIY
-548 SEIESLR
+548 GEIESLR

-573 VNRLEEDIYKNLT
+573 VNRLEEDIYKNLN
-586 DSKSALQKNKNE
+586 DSKSVLQKNKNE
-598 IYKSI
+598 IYKNI
-603 KGLEVQIKSLDDE
+603 KALEVQMKSLDDE

-630 KPLKCFNCASCEAH
+630 RPLKCFNCASCEAH
-644 IKNVKNENPSDEF
+644 IKNVKNENPTDEY
-657 ISWNKYPQHQ
+657 ISWNKYPQ
-667 QNEKNNRF
+667 QNEKSTNRF

-691 NNLDSNTNN
+691 NNLDNNTNN
-700 SNNNNKEQY
+700 SNNNSKSNKEQY
-709 IPISEDVN
+709 IPISEDFS
-717 PITNKTNNISNDQI
+717 PSTNKTNNVSNDQN

-744 KYGTIA
+744 KYATIA

-756 RSTSNIMNRI
+756 RSTSNIMNRL
-766 NKRETGKSSAPKN
+766 NKRETGKSSVPKN
-779 NGKLKLPKMEN
+779 TGKLKLPKMEN
-790 KKIRNEESLPYF
+790 KKIRNEESLPYI
-802 DEEKNNINPN
+802 DDEKNNINSN

-820 VISNNAESPRIVK
+820 VPSNNPDSPRIIK

-845 SYGSSPD
+845 SYGNSPN
-852 IIMQN
+852 IMLQN
-857 LKSPLNSKQHSRQ
+857 LKSPPNSKQNSRQ
-870 RKMENQMGDNNLI
+870 RGMDNQMGNNNLI

>member
-26 NIAEFQNDIQ
+26 NLAEFQNDIQ
-36 SEIMDLKKND
+36 SEIMALKKND
-46 KIQDMRLTRL
+46 KIQDMRLSRL
-56 EQKQDIKFDPSEFN
+56 EEKHDIKFDPSEFN
-70 INIINLDKSPEID
+70 ISIINLDKSPEFGIS
-83 TPTENNKNTEKSLEE
+83 TENNKNTEKDIEE
-98 KEKNEEKKEKDI
+98 KGKKEEKNI
-110 FESNDKDDDE
+110 FESNEKDDDE

-128 RNKYDNLL
+128 KNKYDKLL
-136 NDKTNNMTTNNNSNI
+136 NDKANNMVNNNNSYM
-151 QNQSSSSPMNQDIIR
+151 QNQASSSSMNQDIIR
-166 NMMKN
+166 SMMKD
-171 IRENTEKIANLE
+171 IRENAEKIANLE
-183 SQLNKEFER
+183 SQLNKDFER
-192 QIKKSKEDLKRDFIG
+192 QIKKSKDDLKRDFIG

-269 SLEEKVFKKF
+269 ALEEKVFKKF

-285 YKQEV
+285 YKQEM
-290 NEVIKLKKTMENM
+290 NEVITLKKIMENM
-303 QPVIEKYEREI
+303 QPVMEKDDREI
-314 NYSKEEIQKTKDE
+314 NYSKEEIQKIKEDINSLRELINEIKNDESAKINEDE
-327 INSLKELMNDLK
+327 INQ
-339 NGESTNINKKEINKK
+339 K
-354 IEDLKKELENMI
+354 IKDLKKELEKMI
-366 KNGQNELDSKIL
+366 KNSQNELDNKIL
-378 DCVKNIKN
+378 ECVKNIKN
-386 IGQESNE
+386 IGEGTNQ

-401 DETINTLEKKIN
+401 DETINNLEKKIN

-459 ELYNLHLSDLD
+459 ELYNLHLSDVD
-470 EINDLREHI
+470 EINDLRDHI
-479 STIFDDLRK
+479 SNIFDDLRK
-488 NIKSTSTLTNKV
+488 NIRATTTLTNKV

-505 NLISSKE
+505 NMVSSKE
-512 SKSSI
+512 VKPSV

-541 LKIEDIY
+541 MKIEDLY
-548 SEIESLR
+548 GEIESLR

-560 LQIDCKDFEKKER
+560 LQIDCKVYEKKER
-573 VNRLEEDIYKNLT
+573 VNRLEEDIYKNIN
-586 DSKSALQKNKNE
+586 DFKSTLQKNKNE

-603 KGLEVQIKSLDDE
+603 KGLEVQMKSLDDE

-630 KPLKCFNCASCEAH
+630 KPLKCFNCASCEAL
-644 IKNVKNENPSDEF
+644 IKNVKNENPSDEY
-657 ISWNKYPQHQ
+657 ISWNKYPQK
-667 QNEKNNRF
+667 NEKNNNRF

-691 NNLDSNTNN
+691 NNLDNNTNS
-700 SNNNNKEQY
+700 SNNNNNSNKEQY
-709 IPISEDVN
+709 IPISEDFN
-717 PITNKTNNISNDQI
+717 PSTNKTNNISNDQS

-756 RSTSNIMNRI
+756 RSTSNIMNRL
-766 NKRETGKSSAPKN
+766 NKRETGKSSVPKN

-790 KKIRNEESLPYF
+790 KKIRNEESLPYL
-802 DEEKNNINPN
+802 DEEKNNINSN

-820 VISNNAESPRIVK
+820 VLSNNAESPRIIK

-845 SYGSSPD
+845 SYGSSPN

-857 LKSPLNSKQHSRQ
+857 LKSPPNSKENSRQ

>member
-26 NIAEFQNDIQ
+26 NLAEFQNDIQ
-36 SEIMDLKKND
+36 SEIMALKKND
-46 KIQDMRLTRL
+46 KIQDMRLSRL
-56 EQKQDIKFDPSEFN
+56 EEKHDIKFDPSEFN
-70 INIINLDKSPEID
+70 ISIINLDKSPEFGIS
-83 TPTENNKNTEKSLEE
+83 TENNKNTEKDIEE
-98 KEKNEEKKEKDI
+98 KGKKEEKDI
-110 FESNDKDDDE
+110 FESNEKDDDE

-128 RNKYDNLL
+128 KNKYDKLL
-136 NDKTNNMTTNNNSNI
+136 NDKANNMVNNNNSYM
-151 QNQSSSSPMNQDIIR
+151 QNQASSSSMNQDIIR
-166 NMMKN
+166 SMMKD
-171 IRENTEKIANLE
+171 IRENAEKIANLE
-183 SQLNKEFER
+183 SQLNKDFER
-192 QIKKSKEDLKRDFIG
+192 QIKKSKDDLKRDFIG

-269 SLEEKVFKKF
+269 ALEEKVFKKF

-285 YKQEV
+285 YKQEM
-290 NEVIKLKKTMENM
+290 NEVITLKKTMENM
-303 QPVIEKYEREI
+303 QPVIEKYDREI
-314 NYSKEEIQKTKDE
+314 NYSKEEIQKIKEDINSLRELINEIKNDKSAKINEDE
-327 INSLKELMNDLK
+327 INQ
-339 NGESTNINKKEINKK
+339 K
-354 IEDLKKELENMI
+354 IKDLKKELEKMI
-366 KNGQNELDSKIL
+366 KNSQNELDNKIL
-378 DCVKNIKN
+378 ECVKNIKN
-386 IGQESNE
+386 IGEGTNQ

-401 DETINTLEKKIN
+401 DETINNLEKKIN

-459 ELYNLHLSDLD
+459 ELYNLHLSDVD
-470 EINDLREHI
+470 EINDLRDHI

-488 NIKSTSTLTNKV
+488 NIRATTTLTNKV

-505 NLISSKE
+505 NMVSSKE
-512 SKSSI
+512 VKPSV

-541 LKIEDIY
+541 MKIEDLY
-548 SEIESLR
+548 GEIESLR

-560 LQIDCKDFEKKER
+560 LQIDCKVYEKKER
-573 VNRLEEDIYKNLT
+573 VNRLEEDIYKNIN
-586 DSKSALQKNKNE
+586 DFKSTLQKNKNE

-603 KGLEVQIKSLDDE
+603 KGLEVQMKSLDDE

-630 KPLKCFNCASCEAH
+630 KPLKCFNCASCEAL
-644 IKNVKNENPSDEF
+644 IKNVKNENPSDEY
-657 ISWNKYPQHQ
+657 ISWNKYPQK
-667 QNEKNNRF
+667 NEKNNNRF

-691 NNLDSNTNN
+691 NNLDNNTNS
-700 SNNNNKEQY
+700 SNNNNNSNKEQY
-709 IPISEDVN
+709 IPISEDFN
-717 PITNKTNNISNDQI
+717 PSTNKTNNISNDQS

-756 RSTSNIMNRI
+756 RSTSNIMNRL
-766 NKRETGKSSAPKN
+766 NKRETGKSSVPKN

-790 KKIRNEESLPYF
+790 KKIRNEESLPYL
-802 DEEKNNINPN
+802 DEEKNNINSN

-820 VISNNAESPRIVK
+820 VLSNNAESPRIIK

-845 SYGSSPD
+845 SYGSSPN

-857 LKSPLNSKQHSRQ
+857 LKSPPNSKENPRQ

>member
-26 NIAEFQNDIQ
+26 NLAEFQNDIQ
-36 SEIMDLKKND
+36 SEIMALKKND
-46 KIQDMRLTRL
+46 KIQDMRLSRL
-56 EQKQDIKFDPSEFN
+56 EEKHDIKFDPSEFN
-70 INIINLDKSPEID
+70 ISIINLDKSPEFGIS
-83 TPTENNKNTEKSLEE
+83 TENNKNTEKDIEE
-98 KEKNEEKKEKDI
+98 KGKKEEKDI
-110 FESNDKDDDE
+110 FESNEKDDDE

-128 RNKYDNLL
+128 KNKYDKLL
-136 NDKTNNMTTNNNSNI
+136 NDKANNMVSNNNSYM
-151 QNQSSSSPMNQDIIR
+151 QNQASSSSMNQDIIR
-166 NMMKN
+166 SMMKD
-171 IRENTEKIANLE
+171 IRENAEKIANLE
-183 SQLNKEFER
+183 SQLNKDFER
-192 QIKKSKEDLKRDFIG
+192 QIKKSKDDLKRDFIG

-269 SLEEKVFKKF
+269 ALEEKVFKKF

-285 YKQEV
+285 YKQEM
-290 NEVIKLKKTMENM
+290 NEVITLKKTMENM
-303 QPVIEKYEREI
+303 QPVIEKYDREI
-314 NYSKEEIQKTKDE
+314 NYSKEEIQKIKEDINSLRELINEIKNDESAKINEDE
-327 INSLKELMNDLK
+327 INQ
-339 NGESTNINKKEINKK
+339 K
-354 IEDLKKELENMI
+354 IKDLKKELEKMI
-366 KNGQNELDSKIL
+366 KNSQNELDNKIL
-378 DCVKNIKN
+378 ECVKNIKN
-386 IGQESNE
+386 IGEGTNQ

-401 DETINTLEKKIN
+401 DETINNLEKKIN

-459 ELYNLHLSDLD
+459 ELYNLHLSDVD
-470 EINDLREHI
+470 EINDLRDHI
-479 STIFDDLRK
+479 SNIFDDLRK
-488 NIKSTSTLTNKV
+488 NIRATTTLTNKV

-505 NLISSKE
+505 NMVSSKE
-512 SKSSI
+512 VKPSV

-541 LKIEDIY
+541 MKIEDLY
-548 SEIESLR
+548 GEIESLR

-560 LQIDCKDFEKKER
+560 LQIDCKVYEKKER
-573 VNRLEEDIYKNLT
+573 VNRLEEDIYKNIN
-586 DSKSALQKNKNE
+586 DFKSTLQKNKNE

-603 KGLEVQIKSLDDE
+603 KGLEVQMKSLDDE

-630 KPLKCFNCASCEAH
+630 KPLKCFNCASCEAL
-644 IKNVKNENPSDEF
+644 IKNVKNENPSDEY
-657 ISWNKYPQHQ
+657 ISWNKYPQK
-667 QNEKNNRF
+667 NEKNNNRF

-691 NNLDSNTNN
+691 NNLDNNTNS
-700 SNNNNKEQY
+700 SNNNNNSNKEQY
-709 IPISEDVN
+709 IPISEDFN
-717 PITNKTNNISNDQI
+717 PSTNKTNNISNDQS

-756 RSTSNIMNRI
+756 RSTSNIMNRL
-766 NKRETGKSSAPKN
+766 NKRETGKSSVPKN

-790 KKIRNEESLPYF
+790 KKIRNEESLPYL
-802 DEEKNNINPN
+802 DEEKNNINSN

-820 VISNNAESPRIVK
+820 VLSNNAESPRIIK

-845 SYGSSPD
+845 SYGSTPN

-857 LKSPLNSKQHSRQ
+857 LKSPPNSKENSRQ

>member
-26 NIAEFQNDIQ
+26 NLAEFQNDIQ
-36 SEIMDLKKND
+36 SEIMALKKND
-46 KIQDMRLTRL
+46 KIQDMRLSRL
-56 EQKQDIKFDPSEFN
+56 EEKHDIKFDPSEFN
-70 INIINLDKSPEID
+70 ISIINLDKSPEFGIS
-83 TPTENNKNTEKSLEE
+83 TENNKNTEKDIEE
-98 KEKNEEKKEKDI
+98 KGKKEEKDI
-110 FESNDKDDDE
+110 FESNEKDDDE

-128 RNKYDNLL
+128 KNKYDKLL
-136 NDKTNNMTTNNNSNI
+136 NDKANNMVNNNNSYI
-151 QNQSSSSPMNQDIIR
+151 PNQASSSSMNQDIIR
-166 NMMKN
+166 SMMKD
-171 IRENTEKIANLE
+171 IRENAEKIANLE
-183 SQLNKEFER
+183 SQLNKDFER
-192 QIKKSKEDLKRDFIG
+192 QIKKSKDDLKRDFIG

-269 SLEEKVFKKF
+269 ALEEKVFKKF

-285 YKQEV
+285 YKQEM
-290 NEVIKLKKTMENM
+290 NEVITLKKTMENM
-303 QPVIEKYEREI
+303 QPVIEKYDREI
-314 NYSKEEIQKTKDE
+314 NYSKEEIQKIKEDINSLRELINEIKNDESAKINEDE
-327 INSLKELMNDLK
+327 INQ
-339 NGESTNINKKEINKK
+339 K
-354 IEDLKKELENMI
+354 IKDLKKELEKMI
-366 KNGQNELDSKIL
+366 KNSQNELDNKIL
-378 DCVKNIKN
+378 ECVKNIKN
-386 IGQESNE
+386 IGEGTNQ

-401 DETINTLEKKIN
+401 DETINNLEKKIN

-459 ELYNLHLSDLD
+459 ELYNLHLSDVD
-470 EINDLREHI
+470 EINDLRDHI
-479 STIFDDLRK
+479 SNIFDDLRK
-488 NIKSTSTLTNKV
+488 NIRATTTLTNKV

-505 NLISSKE
+505 NMVSSKE
-512 SKSSI
+512 VKPSV

-541 LKIEDIY
+541 MKIEDLY
-548 SEIESLR
+548 GEIESLR

-560 LQIDCKDFEKKER
+560 LQIDCKVYEKKER
-573 VNRLEEDIYKNLT
+573 VNRLEEDIYKNIN
-586 DSKSALQKNKNE
+586 DFKSTLQKNKNE

-603 KGLEVQIKSLDDE
+603 KGLEVQMKSLDDE

-630 KPLKCFNCASCEAH
+630 KPLKCFNCASCEAL
-644 IKNVKNENPSDEF
+644 IKNVKNENPSDEY
-657 ISWNKYPQHQ
+657 ISWNKYPQK
-667 QNEKNNRF
+667 NEKNNNRF

-691 NNLDSNTNN
+691 NNLENNTNS
-700 SNNNNKEQY
+700 SNNNNNSNKEQY
-709 IPISEDVN
+709 IPISEDFN
-717 PITNKTNNISNDQI
+717 PSTNKTNNISNDQS

-756 RSTSNIMNRI
+756 RSTSNIMNRL
-766 NKRETGKSSAPKN
+766 NKRETGKSSVPKN

-790 KKIRNEESLPYF
+790 KKIRNEESLPYL
-802 DEEKNNINPN
+802 DEEKNNINSN
-812 DSINYNEK
+812 DSITYNEK
-820 VISNNAESPRIVK
+820 VLSNNAESPRIIK

-845 SYGSSPD
+845 SYGSSPN

-857 LKSPLNSKQHSRQ
+857 LKSPPNSKENSRQ

>member
-26 NIAEFQNDIQ
+26 NLAEFQNDIQ
-36 SEIMDLKKND
+36 SEIMALKKND
-46 KIQDMRLTRL
+46 KIQDMRLSRL
-56 EQKQDIKFDPSEFN
+56 ELKHDIKFDPSEFN
-70 INIINLDKSPEID
+70 ISIINLDKSPEFGIS
-83 TPTENNKNTEKSLEE
+83 TENNKNTEKDIEE
-98 KEKNEEKKEKDI
+98 KGKKEENDI
-110 FESNDKDDDE
+110 FESNEKDDDE

-128 RNKYDNLL
+128 KNKYDKLL
-136 NDKTNNMTTNNNSNI
+136 NDKANNMVNNNNSYM
-151 QNQSSSSPMNQDIIR
+151 QNQASSSSMNQDIIR
-166 NMMKN
+166 SMMKD
-171 IRENTEKIANLE
+171 IRENAEKIANLE
-183 SQLNKEFER
+183 SQLNKDFER
-192 QIKKSKEDLKRDFIG
+192 QIKKSKDDLKRDFIG

-269 SLEEKVFKKF
+269 ALEEKVFKKF

-285 YKQEV
+285 YKQEM
-290 NEVIKLKKTMENM
+290 NEVITLKKTMENM
-303 QPVIEKYEREI
+303 QPVIEKYDREI
-314 NYSKEEIQKTKDE
+314 NYSKEEIQKIKEDINSLRELINEIKNDESAKINEDE
-327 INSLKELMNDLK
+327 INQ
-339 NGESTNINKKEINKK
+339 K
-354 IEDLKKELENMI
+354 IKDLKKELEKMI
-366 KNGQNELDSKIL
+366 KNSQNELDNKIL
-378 DCVKNIKN
+378 ECVKNIKN
-386 IGQESNE
+386 IGEGTNQ

-401 DETINTLEKKIN
+401 DETINNLEKKIN

-459 ELYNLHLSDLD
+459 ELYNLHLSDVD
-470 EINDLREHI
+470 EINDLRDHI
-479 STIFDDLRK
+479 SNIFDDLRK
-488 NIKSTSTLTNKV
+488 NIRATTTLTNKV

-505 NLISSKE
+505 NMVSSKE
-512 SKSSI
+512 VKPSV

-541 LKIEDIY
+541 MKIEDLY
-548 SEIESLR
+548 GEIESLR

-560 LQIDCKDFEKKER
+560 LQIDCKVYEKKER
-573 VNRLEEDIYKNLT
+573 VNRLEEDIYKNIN
-586 DSKSALQKNKNE
+586 DFKSTLQKNKNE

-603 KGLEVQIKSLDDE
+603 KGLEVQMKSLDDE

-630 KPLKCFNCASCEAH
+630 KPLKCFNCASCEAL
-644 IKNVKNENPSDEF
+644 IKNVKNENPSDEY
-657 ISWNKYPQHQ
+657 ISWNKYPQK
-667 QNEKNNRF
+667 NEKNNNRF

-691 NNLDSNTNN
+691 NNLDNNTNN
-700 SNNNNKEQY
+700 SNNNNNSNKEQY
-709 IPISEDVN
+709 IPISEDFN
-717 PITNKTNNISNDQI
+717 PSTNKTNNISNDQS

-756 RSTSNIMNRI
+756 RSTSNIMNRL
-766 NKRETGKSSAPKN
+766 NKRETGKSSVPKN

-790 KKIRNEESLPYF
+790 KKIRNEESLPYL
-802 DEEKNNINPN
+802 DEEKNNINSN

-820 VISNNAESPRIVK
+820 VLSNNAESPRIIK

-845 SYGSSPD
+845 SYGSSPN

-857 LKSPLNSKQHSRQ
+857 LKSPPNSKENSRQ

>member
-26 NIAEFQNDIQ
+26 NLAEFQNDIQ
-36 SEIMDLKKND
+36 SEIMALKKND
-46 KIQDMRLTRL
+46 KIQDMRLSRL
-56 EQKQDIKFDPSEFN
+56 EEKHDIKFDPSEFN
-70 INIINLDKSPEID
+70 ISIINLDKSPEFGIS
-83 TPTENNKNTEKSLEE
+83 TENNKNTEKDIEE
-98 KEKNEEKKEKDI
+98 KGKKEEKDI
-110 FESNDKDDDE
+110 FESNEKDDDE

-128 RNKYDNLL
+128 KNKYDKLL
-136 NDKTNNMTTNNNSNI
+136 NDKANNMVNNNNSYM
-151 QNQSSSSPMNQDIIR
+151 QNQASSSSMNQDIIR
-166 NMMKN
+166 SMMKD
-171 IRENTEKIANLE
+171 IRENAEKIANLE
-183 SQLNKEFER
+183 SQLNKDFER
-192 QIKKSKEDLKRDFIG
+192 QIKKSKDDLKRDFIG

-269 SLEEKVFKKF
+269 ALEEKVFKKF

-285 YKQEV
+285 YKQEM
-290 NEVIKLKKTMENM
+290 NEVITLKKTMENM
-303 QPVIEKYEREI
+303 QPVIEKYDREI
-314 NYSKEEIQKTKDE
+314 NYSKEEIQKIKEDINSLRELINEIKNDESAKINEDE
-327 INSLKELMNDLK
+327 INQ
-339 NGESTNINKKEINKK
+339 K
-354 IEDLKKELENMI
+354 IKDLKKELEKMI
-366 KNGQNELDSKIL
+366 KNSQNELDNKIL
-378 DCVKNIKN
+378 ECVKNIKN
-386 IGQESNE
+386 IGEGTNQ

-401 DETINTLEKKIN
+401 DETINNLEKKIN

-459 ELYNLHLSDLD
+459 ELYNLHLSDVD
-470 EINDLREHI
+470 EINDLRDHI
-479 STIFDDLRK
+479 SNIFDDLRK
-488 NIKSTSTLTNKV
+488 NIRATTTLTNKV

-505 NLISSKE
+505 NMVSSKE
-512 SKSSI
+512 VKPSV

-541 LKIEDIY
+541 MKIEDLY
-548 SEIESLR
+548 GEIESLR

-560 LQIDCKDFEKKER
+560 LQIDCKVYEKKER
-573 VNRLEEDIYKNLT
+573 VNRLEEDIYKNIN
-586 DSKSALQKNKNE
+586 DFKSTLQKNKNE

-603 KGLEVQIKSLDDE
+603 KGLEVQMKSLDDE

-630 KPLKCFNCASCEAH
+630 KPLKCFNCASCEAL
-644 IKNVKNENPSDEF
+644 IKNVKNENPSDEY
-657 ISWNKYPQHQ
+657 ISWNKYPQK
-667 QNEKNNRF
+667 NEKNNNRF

-691 NNLDSNTNN
+691 NNLDNNTNS
-700 SNNNNKEQY
+700 SNNNNNNSNKEQY
-709 IPISEDVN
+709 IPISEDFN
-717 PITNKTNNISNDQI
+717 PSTNKTNNISNDQS

-756 RSTSNIMNRI
+756 RSTSNIMNRL
-766 NKRETGKSSAPKN
+766 NKRETGKSSVPKN

-790 KKIRNEESLPYF
+790 KKIRNEESLPYL
-802 DEEKNNINPN
+802 DEEKNNINSN

-820 VISNNAESPRIVK
+820 VLSNNAESPRIIK

-845 SYGSSPD
+845 SYGSSPN

-857 LKSPLNSKQHSRQ
+857 LKSPPNSKENSRQ

>member
-26 NIAEFQNDIQ
+26 NLAEFQNDIQ
-36 SEIMDLKKND
+36 SEIMALKKND
-46 KIQDMRLTRL
+46 KIQDMRLSRL
-56 EQKQDIKFDPSEFN
+56 EEKHDIKFDPSEFN
-70 INIINLDKSPEID
+70 ISIINLDKSPEFGIS
-83 TPTENNKNTEKSLEE
+83 TENNKNTEKDIEE
-98 KEKNEEKKEKDI
+98 KGKKEENDI
-110 FESNDKDDDE
+110 FESNEKDDDE

-128 RNKYDNLL
+128 KNKYDKLL
-136 NDKTNNMTTNNNSNI
+136 NDKANNMVNNNNSYI
-151 QNQSSSSPMNQDIIR
+151 PNQASSSSMNQDIIR
-166 NMMKN
+166 SMMKD
-171 IRENTEKIANLE
+171 IRENAEKIANLE
-183 SQLNKEFER
+183 SQLNKDFER
-192 QIKKSKEDLKRDFIG
+192 QIKKSKDDLKRDFIG

-269 SLEEKVFKKF
+269 ALEEKVFKKF

-285 YKQEV
+285 YKQEM
-290 NEVIKLKKTMENM
+290 NEVITLKKTMENM
-303 QPVIEKYEREI
+303 QPVIEKYDREI
-314 NYSKEEIQKTKDE
+314 NYSKEEIQKIKEDINSLRELINEIKNDKSAKINEDE
-327 INSLKELMNDLK
+327 INQ
-339 NGESTNINKKEINKK
+339 K
-354 IEDLKKELENMI
+354 IKDLKKELEKMI
-366 KNGQNELDSKIL
+366 KNSQNELDNKIL
-378 DCVKNIKN
+378 ECVKNIKN
-386 IGQESNE
+386 IGEGTNQ

-401 DETINTLEKKIN
+401 DETINNLEKKIN

-459 ELYNLHLSDLD
+459 ELYNLHLSDVD
-470 EINDLREHI
+470 EINDLRDHI
-479 STIFDDLRK
+479 SNIFDDLRK
-488 NIKSTSTLTNKV
+488 NIRATTTLTNKV

-505 NLISSKE
+505 NMVSSKE
-512 SKSSI
+512 VKPSV

-541 LKIEDIY
+541 MKIEDLY
-548 SEIESLR
+548 GEIESLR

-560 LQIDCKDFEKKER
+560 LQIDCKVYEKKER
-573 VNRLEEDIYKNLT
+573 VNRLEEDIYKNIN
-586 DSKSALQKNKNE
+586 DFKSTLQKNKNE

-603 KGLEVQIKSLDDE
+603 KGLEVQMKSLDDE

-630 KPLKCFNCASCEAH
+630 KPLKCFNCASCEAL
-644 IKNVKNENPSDEF
+644 IKNVKNENPSDEY
-657 ISWNKYPQHQ
+657 ISWNKYPQK
-667 QNEKNNRF
+667 NEKNNNRF

-691 NNLDSNTNN
+691 NNLDNNTNS
-700 SNNNNKEQY
+700 SNNNNNSNKEQY
-709 IPISEDVN
+709 IPISEDFN
-717 PITNKTNNISNDQI
+717 PSTNKTNNISNDQS

-756 RSTSNIMNRI
+756 RSTSNIMNRL
-766 NKRETGKSSAPKN
+766 NKRETGKSSVPKN

-790 KKIRNEESLPYF
+790 KKIRNEESLPYL
-802 DEEKNNINPN
+802 DEEKNNINSN

-820 VISNNAESPRIVK
+820 VLSNNAESPRIIR

-845 SYGSSPD
+845 SYGSSPN

-857 LKSPLNSKQHSRQ
+857 LKSPPNSKENSRQ

>member
-36 SEIMDLKKND
+36 SEIMALKKND
-46 KIQDMRLTRL
+46 KIQDMRLSRL
-56 EQKQDIKFDPSEFN
+56 EQRHDIKFDPSEFN
-70 INIINLDKSPEID
+70 INIINLDKSPEFV
-83 TPTENNKNTEKSLEE
+83 TSTENNKNTEKDLEE
-98 KEKNEEKKEKDI
+98 KGKKEENDI
-110 FESNDKDDDE
+110 FESNEKDDDE

-128 RNKYDNLL
+128 KNKYDKLL
-136 NDKTNNMTTNNNSNI
+136 NDKANNMVSNNNSNM
-151 QNQSSSSPMNQDIIR
+151 QNQASSSSVNQDIIR
-166 NMMKN
+166 SMMKN
-171 IRENTEKIANLE
+171 IRENSEKISTLE
-183 SQLNKEFER
+183 SKLNKDFER
-192 QIKKSKEDLKRDFIG
+192 QIKKSKEDLKRDFVG

-285 YKQEV
+285 YKQEM

-303 QPVIEKYEREI
+303 QPVIEKYDREI
-314 NYSKEEIQKTKDE
+314 NYSKEEIQKIKDD
-327 INSLKELMNDLK
+327 INSLRELINEKK
-339 NGESTNINKKEINKK
+339 NGEEGNINEDGINQR

-366 KNGQNELDSKIL
+366 KNSQNDLDNKIL
-378 DCVKNIKN
+378 ESVKNIQN
-386 IGQESNE
+386 VGEGANQT
-393 NTSNNLYN
+393 TSNNLYN
-401 DETINTLEKKIN
+401 DETINALEKKIN

-438 KKNIKDIR
+438 KKNIKDLR

-459 ELYNLHLSDLD
+459 ELYNLHLSDVD

-488 NIKSTSTLTNKV
+488 NIRATSTLTNKV

-505 NLISSKE
+505 NMVSSKE
-512 SKSSI
+512 TKASV

-541 LKIEDIY
+541 MKIEDIY
-548 SEIESLR
+548 GEIESLR

-560 LQIDCKDFEKKER
+560 LQIDCKDYEKKER
-573 VNRLEEDIYKNLT
+573 VNRLEEDIYKNIN
-586 DSKSALQKNKNE
+586 DSKSTLQKNKNE

-603 KGLEVQIKSLDDE
+603 KGLEAQMKSLDDE

-644 IKNVKNENPSDEF
+644 IKNVKNENPSDEY
-657 ISWNKYPQHQ
+657 ISWNKYPQ
-667 QNEKNNRF
+667 QNEKSGNRF

-691 NNLDSNTNN
+691 NNLDNNTNS
-700 SNNNNKEQY
+700 SNNNNNSNKEQY
-709 IPISEDVN
+709 IPISEDFN
-717 PITNKTNNISNDQI
+717 PSTNKTNNISNDQS
-731 NKMNNSQVIDNNN
+731 NKMNNSQVIDYNN
-744 KYGTIA
+744 KYGAIA

-756 RSTSNIMNRI
+756 RSTSNIMNRL
-766 NKRETGKSSAPKN
+766 NKRETGKSSVPKN

-790 KKIRNEESLPYF
+790 KKIRNDESLPYL
-802 DEEKNNINPN
+802 DEEKNNINSN
-812 DSINYNEK
+812 DSFNYNEK
-820 VISNNAESPRIVK
+820 ALSNNAESPRIVK

-845 SYGSSPD
+845 SYGSSPN

-857 LKSPLNSKQHSRQ
+857 LKSPPNSNQNSRQ

>member
-26 NIAEFQNDIQ
+26 NLAEFQNDIQ
-36 SEIMDLKKND
+36 SEIMALKKND
-46 KIQDMRLTRL
+46 KIQDMRLSRL
-56 EQKQDIKFDPSEFN
+56 EEKHDIKFDPSEFN
-70 INIINLDKSPEID
+70 ISIINLDKSPEFGIS
-83 TPTENNKNTEKSLEE
+83 TENNKNTEKDIEE
-98 KEKNEEKKEKDI
+98 KGKKEEKDI
-110 FESNDKDDDE
+110 FESNEKDDDE

-128 RNKYDNLL
+128 KNKYDKLL
-136 NDKTNNMTTNNNSNI
+136 NDKANNMVNNNNSYM
-151 QNQSSSSPMNQDIIR
+151 QNQASSSSMNQDIIR
-166 NMMKN
+166 SMMKD
-171 IRENTEKIANLE
+171 IRENAEKIANLE
-183 SQLNKEFER
+183 SQLNKDFER
-192 QIKKSKEDLKRDFIG
+192 QIKKSKDDLKRDFIG

-269 SLEEKVFKKF
+269 ALEEKVFKKF

-285 YKQEV
+285 YKQEM
-290 NEVIKLKKTMENM
+290 NEVITLKKTMENM
-303 QPVIEKYEREI
+303 QPVIEKYDREI
-314 NYSKEEIQKTKDE
+314 NYSKEEIQKIKEDINSLRELINEIKNDESAKINEDE
-327 INSLKELMNDLK
+327 INQ
-339 NGESTNINKKEINKK
+339 K
-354 IEDLKKELENMI
+354 IKDLKKELEKMI
-366 KNGQNELDSKIL
+366 KNSQNELDNKIL
-378 DCVKNIKN
+378 ECVKNIKN
-386 IGQESNE
+386 IGEGTNQ

-401 DETINTLEKKIN
+401 DETINNLEKKIN

-459 ELYNLHLSDLD
+459 ELYNLHLSDVD
-470 EINDLREHI
+470 EINDLRDHI
-479 STIFDDLRK
+479 SNIFDDLRK
-488 NIKSTSTLTNKV
+488 NIRATTTLTNKV

-505 NLISSKE
+505 NMVSSKE
-512 SKSSI
+512 VKPSV

-541 LKIEDIY
+541 MKIEDLY
-548 SEIESLR
+548 GEIESLR

-560 LQIDCKDFEKKER
+560 LQIDCKVYEKKER
-573 VNRLEEDIYKNLT
+573 VNRLEEDIYKNIN
-586 DSKSALQKNKNE
+586 DFKSTLQKNKNE

-603 KGLEVQIKSLDDE
+603 KGLEVQMKSLDDE

-630 KPLKCFNCASCEAH
+630 KPLKCFNCASCEAL
-644 IKNVKNENPSDEF
+644 IKNVKNENPSDEY
-657 ISWNKYPQHQ
+657 ISWNKYPQK
-667 QNEKNNRF
+667 NEKNNNRF

-691 NNLDSNTNN
+691 NNLDNNT
-700 SNNNNKEQY
+700 
-709 IPISEDVN
+709 IPISEDFN
-717 PITNKTNNISNDQI
+717 PSTNKTNNISNDQS

-756 RSTSNIMNRI
+756 RSTSNIMNRL
-766 NKRETGKSSAPKN
+766 NKRETGKSSVPKN

-790 KKIRNEESLPYF
+790 KKIRNEESLPYL
-802 DEEKNNINPN
+802 DEEKNNINSN

-820 VISNNAESPRIVK
+820 VLSNNAESPRIIK

-845 SYGSSPD
+845 SYGSSPN

-857 LKSPLNSKQHSRQ
+857 LKSPPNSKENSRQ

>member
-26 NIAEFQNDIQ
+26 NLAEFQNDIQ
-36 SEIMDLKKND
+36 SEIMALKKND
-46 KIQDMRLTRL
+46 KIQDMRLSRL
-56 EQKQDIKFDPSEFN
+56 EEKHDIKFDPSEFN
-70 INIINLDKSPEID
+70 ISIINLDKSPEFGIS
-83 TPTENNKNTEKSLEE
+83 TENNKNTEKDIEE
-98 KEKNEEKKEKDI
+98 KGKKEEKDI
-110 FESNDKDDDE
+110 FESNEKDDDE

-128 RNKYDNLL
+128 KNKYDKLL
-136 NDKTNNMTTNNNSNI
+136 NDKANNMVNNNNSYI
-151 QNQSSSSPMNQDIIR
+151 PNQASSSSMNQDIIR
-166 NMMKN
+166 SMMKD
-171 IRENTEKIANLE
+171 IRENAEKIANLE
-183 SQLNKEFER
+183 SQLNKDFER
-192 QIKKSKEDLKRDFIG
+192 QIKKSKDDLKRDFIG

-269 SLEEKVFKKF
+269 ALEEKVFKKF

-285 YKQEV
+285 YKQEM
-290 NEVIKLKKTMENM
+290 NEVITLKKTMENM
-303 QPVIEKYEREI
+303 QPVIEKYDREI
-314 NYSKEEIQKTKDE
+314 NYSKEEIQKIKEDINSLRELINEIKNDKSAKINEDE
-327 INSLKELMNDLK
+327 INQ
-339 NGESTNINKKEINKK
+339 K
-354 IEDLKKELENMI
+354 IKDLKKELEKMI
-366 KNGQNELDSKIL
+366 KNSQNELDNKIL
-378 DCVKNIKN
+378 ECVKNIKN
-386 IGQESNE
+386 IGEGTNQ

-401 DETINTLEKKIN
+401 DETINNLEKKIN

-459 ELYNLHLSDLD
+459 ELYNLHLSDVD
-470 EINDLREHI
+470 EINDLRDHI
-479 STIFDDLRK
+479 SNIFDDLRK
-488 NIKSTSTLTNKV
+488 NIRATTTLTNKV

-505 NLISSKE
+505 NMVSSKE
-512 SKSSI
+512 VKPSV

-541 LKIEDIY
+541 MKIEDLY
-548 SEIESLR
+548 GEIESLR

-560 LQIDCKDFEKKER
+560 LQIDCKVYEKKER
-573 VNRLEEDIYKNLT
+573 VNRLEEDIYKNIN
-586 DSKSALQKNKNE
+586 DFKSTLQKNKNE

-603 KGLEVQIKSLDDE
+603 KGLEVQMKSLDDE

-630 KPLKCFNCASCEAH
+630 KPLKCFNCASCEAL
-644 IKNVKNENPSDEF
+644 IKNVKNENPSDEY
-657 ISWNKYPQHQ
+657 ISWNKYPQK
-667 QNEKNNRF
+667 NEKNNNRF

-691 NNLDSNTNN
+691 NNLDNNTNS
-700 SNNNNKEQY
+700 SNNNNNSNKEQY
-709 IPISEDVN
+709 IPISEDFN
-717 PITNKTNNISNDQI
+717 PSTNKTNNISNDQS

-756 RSTSNIMNRI
+756 RSTSNIMNRL
-766 NKRETGKSSAPKN
+766 NKRETGKSSVPKN

-790 KKIRNEESLPYF
+790 KKIRNEESLPYL
-802 DEEKNNINPN
+802 DEEKNNINSN

-820 VISNNAESPRIVK
+820 VLSNNAESPRIIK

-845 SYGSSPD
+845 SYGSSPN

-857 LKSPLNSKQHSRQ
+857 LKSPPNSKENSRQ

>member
-26 NIAEFQNDIQ
+26 NLAEFQNDIQ
-36 SEIMDLKKND
+36 SEIMALKKND
-46 KIQDMRLTRL
+46 KIQDMRLSRL
-56 EQKQDIKFDPSEFN
+56 EEKHDIKFDPSEFN
-70 INIINLDKSPEID
+70 ISIINLDKSPEFGIS
-83 TPTENNKNTEKSLEE
+83 TENNKNTEKDIEE
-98 KEKNEEKKEKDI
+98 KGKKEEKDI
-110 FESNDKDDDE
+110 FESNEKDDDE

-128 RNKYDNLL
+128 KNKYDKLL
-136 NDKTNNMTTNNNSNI
+136 NDKANNMVNNNNSYM
-151 QNQSSSSPMNQDIIR
+151 QNQASSSSMNQDIIR
-166 NMMKN
+166 SMMKD
-171 IRENTEKIANLE
+171 IRENAEKIANLE
-183 SQLNKEFER
+183 SQLNKDFER
-192 QIKKSKEDLKRDFIG
+192 QIKKSKDDLKRDFIG

-269 SLEEKVFKKF
+269 ALEEKVFKKF

-285 YKQEV
+285 YKQEM
-290 NEVIKLKKTMENM
+290 NEVITLKKTMENM
-303 QPVIEKYEREI
+303 QPVIEKYDREI
-314 NYSKEEIQKTKDE
+314 NYSKEEIQKIKEDINSLRELINEIKNDESAKINEDE
-327 INSLKELMNDLK
+327 INQ
-339 NGESTNINKKEINKK
+339 K
-354 IEDLKKELENMI
+354 IKDLKKELEKMI
-366 KNGQNELDSKIL
+366 KNSQNELDNKIL
-378 DCVKNIKN
+378 ECVKNIKN
-386 IGQESNE
+386 IGEGTNQ

-401 DETINTLEKKIN
+401 DETINNLEKKIN

-459 ELYNLHLSDLD
+459 ELYNLHLSDVD
-470 EINDLREHI
+470 EINDLRDHI
-479 STIFDDLRK
+479 SNIFDDLRK
-488 NIKSTSTLTNKV
+488 NIRATTTLTNKV

-505 NLISSKE
+505 NMVSSKE
-512 SKSSI
+512 VKPSV

-541 LKIEDIY
+541 MKIEDLY
-548 SEIESLR
+548 GEIESLR

-560 LQIDCKDFEKKER
+560 LQIDCKVYEKKER
-573 VNRLEEDIYKNLT
+573 VNRLEEDIYKNIN
-586 DSKSALQKNKNE
+586 DFKSTLQKNKNE

-603 KGLEVQIKSLDDE
+603 KGLEVQMKSLDDE

-630 KPLKCFNCASCEAH
+630 KPLKCFNCASCEAL
-644 IKNVKNENPSDEF
+644 IKNVKNENPSDEY
-657 ISWNKYPQHQ
+657 ISWNKYPQK
-667 QNEKNNRF
+667 NEKNNNRF

-691 NNLDSNTNN
+691 NNLDNNTNS
-700 SNNNNKEQY
+700 SNNNNNSNKEQY
-709 IPISEDVN
+709 IPISEDFN
-717 PITNKTNNISNDQI
+717 PSTNKTNNISNDQS

-756 RSTSNIMNRI
+756 RSTSNIMNRL
-766 NKRETGKSSAPKN
+766 NKRETGKSSVPKN

-790 KKIRNEESLPYF
+790 KKIRNEESLPYL
-802 DEEKNNINPN
+802 DEEKNNINSN

-820 VISNNAESPRIVK
+820 VLSNNAESPRIIK

-845 SYGSSPD
+845 SYGSTPN

-857 LKSPLNSKQHSRQ
+857 LKSPPNSKENSRQ

>member
-26 NIAEFQNDIQ
+26 NLAEFQNDIQ
-36 SEIMDLKKND
+36 SEIMALKKND
-46 KIQDMRLTRL
+46 KIQDMRLSRL
-56 EQKQDIKFDPSEFN
+56 EQKHDIKFDPSEFN
-70 INIINLDKSPEID
+70 INIINLDKSSEFGIS
-83 TPTENNKNTEKSLEE
+83 TENNKNTEKDIEE
-98 KEKNEEKKEKDI
+98 KGKKEEKDI
-110 FESNDKDDDE
+110 FESNEKDDDE

-128 RNKYDNLL
+128 KNKYDKLL
-136 NDKTNNMTTNNNSNI
+136 NDKANNMVNNNNSYM
-151 QNQSSSSPMNQDIIR
+151 QNQASSSSMNQDIIR
-166 NMMKN
+166 SMMKD
-171 IRENTEKIANLE
+171 IRENAEKIANLE
-183 SQLNKEFER
+183 SQLNKDFER
-192 QIKKSKEDLKRDFIG
+192 QIKKSKDDLKRDFIG

-269 SLEEKVFKKF
+269 ALEEKVFKKF

-285 YKQEV
+285 YKQEM
-290 NEVIKLKKTMENM
+290 NEVITLKKTMENM
-303 QPVIEKYEREI
+303 QPVIEKYDREI
-314 NYSKEEIQKTKDE
+314 NYSKEEIQKIKEDINSLRELINEIKNDKSAKINEDE
-327 INSLKELMNDLK
+327 INQ
-339 NGESTNINKKEINKK
+339 K
-354 IEDLKKELENMI
+354 IKDLKKELEKMI
-366 KNGQNELDSKIL
+366 KNSQNELDNKIL
-378 DCVKNIKN
+378 ECVKNIKN
-386 IGQESNE
+386 IGEGTNQ

-401 DETINTLEKKIN
+401 DETINNLEKKIN

-459 ELYNLHLSDLD
+459 ELYNLHLSDVD
-470 EINDLREHI
+470 EINDLRDHI
-479 STIFDDLRK
+479 SNIFDDLRK
-488 NIKSTSTLTNKV
+488 NIRATTTLTNKV

-505 NLISSKE
+505 NMVSSKE
-512 SKSSI
+512 VKPSV

-541 LKIEDIY
+541 MKIEDLY
-548 SEIESLR
+548 GEIESLR

-560 LQIDCKDFEKKER
+560 LQIDCKVYEKKER
-573 VNRLEEDIYKNLT
+573 VNRLEEDIYKNIN
-586 DSKSALQKNKNE
+586 DFKSTLQKNKNE

-603 KGLEVQIKSLDDE
+603 KGLEVQMKSLDDE

-630 KPLKCFNCASCEAH
+630 KPLKCFNCASCEAL
-644 IKNVKNENPSDEF
+644 IKNVKNENPSDEY
-657 ISWNKYPQHQ
+657 ISWNKYPQK
-667 QNEKNNRF
+667 NEKNNNRF

-691 NNLDSNTNN
+691 NNLDNNTNS
-700 SNNNNKEQY
+700 SNNNNNNSNKEQY
-709 IPISEDVN
+709 IPISEDFN
-717 PITNKTNNISNDQI
+717 PSTNKTNNISNDQS

-756 RSTSNIMNRI
+756 RSTSNIMNRL
-766 NKRETGKSSAPKN
+766 NKRETGKSSVPKN

-790 KKIRNEESLPYF
+790 KKIRNEESLPYL
-802 DEEKNNINPN
+802 DEEKNNINSN

-820 VISNNAESPRIVK
+820 VLSNNAESPRIIK

-845 SYGSSPD
+845 SYGSSPN

-857 LKSPLNSKQHSRQ
+857 LKSPPNSKENPRQ

>member
-26 NIAEFQNDIQ
+26 NLAEFQNDIQ
-36 SEIMDLKKND
+36 SEIMALKKND
-46 KIQDMRLTRL
+46 KIQDMRLSRL
-56 EQKQDIKFDPSEFN
+56 EEKHDIKFDPSEFN
-70 INIINLDKSPEID
+70 ISIINLDKSPEFGIS
-83 TPTENNKNTEKSLEE
+83 TENNKNTEKDIEE
-98 KEKNEEKKEKDI
+98 KGKKEEKDI
-110 FESNDKDDDE
+110 FESNEKDDDE

-128 RNKYDNLL
+128 KNKYDKLL
-136 NDKTNNMTTNNNSNI
+136 NDKANNMVSNNNSYM
-151 QNQSSSSPMNQDIIR
+151 QNQASSSSMNQDIIR
-166 NMMKN
+166 SMMKD
-171 IRENTEKIANLE
+171 IRENAEKIANLE
-183 SQLNKEFER
+183 SQLNKDFER
-192 QIKKSKEDLKRDFIG
+192 QIKKSKDDLKRDFIG

-269 SLEEKVFKKF
+269 ALEEKVFKKF

-285 YKQEV
+285 YKQEM
-290 NEVIKLKKTMENM
+290 NEVITLKKTMENM
-303 QPVIEKYEREI
+303 QPVIEKYDREI
-314 NYSKEEIQKTKDE
+314 NYSKEEIQKIKEDINSLRELINEIKNDESAKINEDE
-327 INSLKELMNDLK
+327 INQ
-339 NGESTNINKKEINKK
+339 K
-354 IEDLKKELENMI
+354 IKDLKKELEKMI
-366 KNGQNELDSKIL
+366 KNSQNELDNKIL
-378 DCVKNIKN
+378 ECVKNIKN
-386 IGQESNE
+386 IGEGTNQ

-401 DETINTLEKKIN
+401 DETINNLEKKIN

-459 ELYNLHLSDLD
+459 ELYNLHLSDVD
-470 EINDLREHI
+470 EINDLRDHI
-479 STIFDDLRK
+479 SNIFDDLRK
-488 NIKSTSTLTNKV
+488 NIRATTTLTNKV

-505 NLISSKE
+505 NMVSSKE
-512 SKSSI
+512 VKPSV

-541 LKIEDIY
+541 MKIEDLY
-548 SEIESLR
+548 GEIESLR

-560 LQIDCKDFEKKER
+560 LQIDCKVYEKKER
-573 VNRLEEDIYKNLT
+573 VNRLEEDIYKNIN
-586 DSKSALQKNKNE
+586 DFKSTLQKNKNE

-603 KGLEVQIKSLDDE
+603 KGLEVQMKSLDDE

-630 KPLKCFNCASCEAH
+630 KPLKCFNCASCEAL
-644 IKNVKNENPSDEF
+644 IKNVKNENPSDEY
-657 ISWNKYPQHQ
+657 ISWNKYPQK
-667 QNEKNNRF
+667 NEKNNNRF

-691 NNLDSNTNN
+691 NNLDNNTNS
-700 SNNNNKEQY
+700 SNNNNNSNKEQY
-709 IPISEDVN
+709 IPISEDFN
-717 PITNKTNNISNDQI
+717 PSTNKTNNISNDQS

-756 RSTSNIMNRI
+756 RSTSNIMNRL
-766 NKRETGKSSAPKN
+766 NKRETGKSSVPKN

-790 KKIRNEESLPYF
+790 KKIRNEESLPYL
-802 DEEKNNINPN
+802 DEEKNNINSN

-820 VISNNAESPRIVK
+820 VLSNNAESPRIIK

-845 SYGSSPD
+845 SYGSSPN

-857 LKSPLNSKQHSRQ
+857 LKSPPNSKENSRQ

>member
-26 NIAEFQNDIQ
+26 NLAEFQNDIQ
-36 SEIMDLKKND
+36 SEIMALKKND
-46 KIQDMRLTRL
+46 KIQDMRLSRL
-56 EQKQDIKFDPSEFN
+56 EEKHDIKFDPSEFN
-70 INIINLDKSPEID
+70 ISIINLDKSPEFGIS
-83 TPTENNKNTEKSLEE
+83 TENNKNTEKDIEE
-98 KEKNEEKKEKDI
+98 KGKKEENDI
-110 FESNDKDDDE
+110 FESNEKDDDE

-128 RNKYDNLL
+128 KNKYDKLL
-136 NDKTNNMTTNNNSNI
+136 NDKANNMVNNNNSYI
-151 QNQSSSSPMNQDIIR
+151 PNQASSSSMNQDIIR
-166 NMMKN
+166 SMMKD
-171 IRENTEKIANLE
+171 IRENAEKIANLE
-183 SQLNKEFER
+183 SQLNKDFER
-192 QIKKSKEDLKRDFIG
+192 QIKKSKDDLKRDFIG

-269 SLEEKVFKKF
+269 ALEEKVFKKF

-285 YKQEV
+285 YKQEM
-290 NEVIKLKKTMENM
+290 NEVITLKKTMENM
-303 QPVIEKYEREI
+303 QPVIEKYDREI
-314 NYSKEEIQKTKDE
+314 NYSKEEIQKIKEDINSLRELINEIKNDKSAKINEDE
-327 INSLKELMNDLK
+327 INQ
-339 NGESTNINKKEINKK
+339 K
-354 IEDLKKELENMI
+354 IKDLKKELEKMI
-366 KNGQNELDSKIL
+366 KNSQNELDNKIL
-378 DCVKNIKN
+378 ECVKNIKN
-386 IGQESNE
+386 IGEGTNQ

-401 DETINTLEKKIN
+401 DETINNLEKKIN

-459 ELYNLHLSDLD
+459 ELYNLHLSDVD
-470 EINDLREHI
+470 EINDLRDHI
-479 STIFDDLRK
+479 SNIFDDLRK
-488 NIKSTSTLTNKV
+488 NIRATTTLTNKV

-505 NLISSKE
+505 NMVSSKE
-512 SKSSI
+512 VKPSV

-541 LKIEDIY
+541 MKIEDLY
-548 SEIESLR
+548 GEIESLR

-560 LQIDCKDFEKKER
+560 LQIDCKVYEKKER
-573 VNRLEEDIYKNLT
+573 VNRLEEDIYKNIN
-586 DSKSALQKNKNE
+586 DFKSTLQKNKNE

-603 KGLEVQIKSLDDE
+603 KGLEVQMKSLDDE

-630 KPLKCFNCASCEAH
+630 KPLKCFNCASCEAL
-644 IKNVKNENPSDEF
+644 IKNVKNENPSDEY
-657 ISWNKYPQHQ
+657 ISWNKYPQK
-667 QNEKNNRF
+667 NEKNNNRF

-691 NNLDSNTNN
+691 NNLDNNTNS
-700 SNNNNKEQY
+700 SNNNNSNKEQY
-709 IPISEDVN
+709 IPISEDFN
-717 PITNKTNNISNDQI
+717 PSTNKTNNISNDQS

-756 RSTSNIMNRI
+756 RSTSNIMNRL
-766 NKRETGKSSAPKN
+766 NKRETGKSSVPKN

-790 KKIRNEESLPYF
+790 KKIRNEESLPYL
-802 DEEKNNINPN
+802 DEEKNNINSN

-820 VISNNAESPRIVK
+820 VLSNNAESPRIIR

-845 SYGSSPD
+845 SYGSSPN

-857 LKSPLNSKQHSRQ
+857 LKSPPNSKENSRQ

>member
-26 NIAEFQNDIQ
+26 NLAEFQNDIQ
-36 SEIMDLKKND
+36 SEIMALKKND
-46 KIQDMRLTRL
+46 KIQDMRLSRL
-56 EQKQDIKFDPSEFN
+56 EEKHDIKFDPSEFN
-70 INIINLDKSPEID
+70 ISIINLDKSPEFGIS
-83 TPTENNKNTEKSLEE
+83 TENNKNTEKDIEE
-98 KEKNEEKKEKDI
+98 KGKKEEKDI
-110 FESNDKDDDE
+110 FESNEKDDDE

-128 RNKYDNLL
+128 KNKYDKLL
-136 NDKTNNMTTNNNSNI
+136 NDKANNMVSNNNSYM
-151 QNQSSSSPMNQDIIR
+151 QNQASSSSMNQDIIR
-166 NMMKN
+166 SMMKD
-171 IRENTEKIANLE
+171 IRENAEKIANLE
-183 SQLNKEFER
+183 SQLNKDFER
-192 QIKKSKEDLKRDFIG
+192 QIKKSKDDLKRDFIG

-269 SLEEKVFKKF
+269 ALEEKVFKKF

-285 YKQEV
+285 YKQEM
-290 NEVIKLKKTMENM
+290 NEVITLKKTMENM
-303 QPVIEKYEREI
+303 QPVIEKYDREI
-314 NYSKEEIQKTKDE
+314 NYSKEEIQKIKEDINSLRELINEIKNDESAKINEDE
-327 INSLKELMNDLK
+327 INQ
-339 NGESTNINKKEINKK
+339 K
-354 IEDLKKELENMI
+354 IKDLKKELEKMI
-366 KNGQNELDSKIL
+366 KNSQNELDNKIL
-378 DCVKNIKN
+378 ECVKNIKN
-386 IGQESNE
+386 IGEGTNQ

-401 DETINTLEKKIN
+401 DETINNLEKKIN

-459 ELYNLHLSDLD
+459 ELYNLHLSDVD
-470 EINDLREHI
+470 EINDLRDHI
-479 STIFDDLRK
+479 SNIFDDLRK
-488 NIKSTSTLTNKV
+488 NIRATTTLTNKV

-505 NLISSKE
+505 NMVSSKE
-512 SKSSI
+512 VKPSV

-541 LKIEDIY
+541 MKIEDIY
-548 SEIESLR
+548 GEIESLR

-560 LQIDCKDFEKKER
+560 LQIDCKVYEKKER
-573 VNRLEEDIYKNLT
+573 VNRLEEDIYKNIN
-586 DSKSALQKNKNE
+586 DFKSTLQKNKNE

-603 KGLEVQIKSLDDE
+603 KGLEVQMKSLDDE

-630 KPLKCFNCASCEAH
+630 KPLKCFNCASCEAL
-644 IKNVKNENPSDEF
+644 IKNVKNENPSDEY
-657 ISWNKYPQHQ
+657 ISWNKYPQK
-667 QNEKNNRF
+667 NEKNNNRF

-691 NNLDSNTNN
+691 NNLDNNTNS
-700 SNNNNKEQY
+700 SNNNNNSNKEQY
-709 IPISEDVN
+709 IPISEDFN
-717 PITNKTNNISNDQI
+717 PSTNKTNNISNDQS

-756 RSTSNIMNRI
+756 RSTSNIMNRL
-766 NKRETGKSSAPKN
+766 NKRETGKSSVPKN

-790 KKIRNEESLPYF
+790 KKIRNEESLPYL
-802 DEEKNNINPN
+802 DEEKNNINSN

-820 VISNNAESPRIVK
+820 VLSNNAESPRIIK

-845 SYGSSPD
+845 SYGSTPN

-857 LKSPLNSKQHSRQ
+857 LKSPPNSKENSRQ